1 MHEKFLNVF
10 GGVKADE
17 KVRAAF
23 KDAYVEKL
31 TISKSTKI
39 LHAVVSSES
48 LIPNRYKALM
58 EKAVFDMVNAANE
71 VKIDVKY
78 NVEDKN
84 PRAVFDFIWE
94 DAAKELSK
102 ESPVCGCIFED
113 CEIKQEN
120 NKIIIMTGH
129 NAAFYLYKKGADKY
143 IEQRIKDEFVV
154 DVSIAFKNKK
164 ATEEEI
170 EKYDEAHNTY
180 EKQLIDSIITE
191 KAAVETAKETAKA
204 GEAQANIEK
213 GIILGKD
220 DIKGEIV
227 KIKDTK
233 TEGEKVII
241 EGEIFN
247 LEEREIKGDKYIV
260 SFDIIDGSD
269 STTVKFFTDKKPYEC
284 DGGIK
289 SALKGAYVRV
299 KGEVQFDK
307 YAKELIIMSRNIAKA
322 ERPPIRMDTSNEKR
336 VELHLHTNMST
347 MDAVTSVK
355 DYIKRAAK
363 WGHKAIAVTDHG
375 VVQAFPDAMD
385 AAAANDI
392 KVIYGVE
399 AYLIDD
405 LGEVVIN
412 GKGQDFD
419 DEYVVFDI
427 ETTGLNKEKC
437 KIIEIGA
444 VKIKNRKIIDRYST
458 FIDPGEKLTQEIT
471 ELTNITDKML
481 TGQRKI
487 DVVLPEFL
495 EFVGDAVLVAH
506 NASFDT
512 GFIRIKAD
520 ELGITGVHNTILD
533 TLELSRTL
541 LKDLKKHKL
550 DIVAKRLGVSL
561 EGHHRTVND
570 AEATA
575 EIFLK
580 LVEMLEENDV
590 HNIDDINIY
599 SSRTVNYNKLK
610 SYHTIILV
618 KNLKGLR
625 NLYEL
630 ISMSNLEYFHKQP
643 RIPKSKLIQYREGLI
658 VGSACEAGEL
668 YRALLDMKPKEYIEN
683 LVNFYDYLEIQPL
696 GNNMFMIDSDKVPVV
711 NSVEDIKNFNRKIV
725 SLGEEYNKPVVATCD
740 CHFLEPEDAV
750 FRKILMYAKGFED
763 AERQP
768 PLYFR
773 TTEEMLREFYYL
785 GEEKAKEIVITNT
798 NLIADMIEQIKPV
811 PDGTFP
817 PKIEGAEEQIQQIAM
832 DKAHSIYG
840 DPLPKIVEERL
851 DKELKSIIKNG
862 FSVMYIIAQKLVW
875 KSNEDGYLVGSR
887 GSVGSSFVANMTGI
901 TEVNSLPPHYVCPNC
916 KYSDFESEE
925 VQKVFMQGGSG
936 VDMPDKVCPKCGT
949 MLKKDGH
956 DIPFETFLGFDGDK
970 EPDIDLN
977 FSGEYQQQAHAYTE
991 VLFGKGHVFKAGTI
1005 GTLADKTAYGYVKRY
1020 VDDHNLTLHN
1030 AEMNRLVR
1038 GCTGVKRTTGQH
1050 PGGLM
1055 IVPKDK
1061 DIYEFC
1067 PIQHPADDV
1076 NSTIITTHFDY
1087 HSISG
1092 RILKLDLLGHDDPTF
1107 IRMLYD
1113 ITGVNPQDVPLDDK
1127 ETMSL
1132 FRSPEALGVTAEQI
1146 NCPTGTLGVPEFGT
1160 KFVRKMLIDTKP
1172 ETFSD
1177 LLRISGLS
1185 HGTNVWI
1192 GNAQEL
1198 IENGTITLKETIAT
1212 RDSIMS
1218 YLITKGL
1225 ENKKAFKIMEKVRK
1239 GKGLADE
1246 DIEYMKEHDVPQWYI
1261 DSCQKIKYM
1270 FPKAH
1275 AAAYVM
1281 MAYRIAY
1288 FKINYP
1294 EAYYATYFTVR
1305 AAEDFDYSCM
1315 CKGKEVAKA
1324 ALREIEQKGND
1335 ATAKD
1340 QNKATVLESVIEF
1353 YERGFNFLPI
1363 DLYKSDAKKFK
1374 VTEDGLL
1381 IPPFN
1386 SLQGLGV
1393 TAAQSIVDGRDS
1405 GGEFKTIEE
1414 FKSRTSAG
1422 ASIID
1427 MLKENGVLKGIP
1439 ESDQISLFDF

>member
-10 GGVKADE
+10 GKVNSKDNIKAY
-17 KVRAAF
+17 F
-23 KDAYVEKL
+23 SDAYVEKL
-31 TISKSTKI
+31 SVSKSTKI
-39 LHAVVSSES
+39 LQADVSSKS

-58 EKAVFDMVNAANE
+58 EKDIFDAVSVAQQ
-71 VKIDVKY
+71 VKLNIRYDI
-78 NVEDKN
+78 EDKSPKN
-84 PRAVFDFIWE
+84 VFDFIWN
-94 DAAKELSK
+94 DAVSVLSE
-102 ESPVCGCIFED
+102 ESPVCGCVFDD
-113 CEIKQEN
+113 CEIEEDDG
-120 NKIIIMTGH
+120 KIVIYTGH
-129 NAAFYLYKKGADKY
+129 NSAFYLYKKGVDKY
-143 IEQRIKDEFVV
+143 LTDRIRDEFGVNV
-154 DVSIAFKNKK
+154 PVAFKNKK
-164 ATEEEI
+164 ATEEEQQDYKKKH
-170 EKYDEAHNTY
+170 ENY
-180 EKQLIDSIITE
+180 ERQLIESIMTE
-191 KAAVETAKETAKA
+191 KATAETAKETAKA
-204 GEAQANIEK
+204 EEVKAGIEN
-213 GIILGKD
+213 GIIMGRDPIKD
-220 DIKGEIV
+220 EPI
-227 KIKDTK
+227 KIKNTR
-233 TEGEKVII
+233 TEGEKVVIQ
-241 EGEIFN
+241 GEIFN
-247 LEEREIKGDKYIV
+247 IEEREIKGDRYIV
-260 SFDIIDGSD
+260 SFDITDGSD
-269 STTVKFFTDKKPYEC
+269 STTVKFFTDKSAYDC

-289 SALKGAYVRV
+289 SALKGAYVKV
-299 KGEVQFDK
+299 KGEVQYDK
-307 YAKELIIMSRNIAKA
+307 YAKEIVIMSRNIVKA
-322 ERPPIRMDTSNEKR
+322 DRPPARMDTSEEKR
-336 VELHLHTNMST
+336 VELHLHTTMST
-347 MDAVTSVK
+347 MDAVTGMKEYV
-355 DYIKRAAK
+355 KRAAK

-375 VVQAFPDAMD
+375 VVQAYPEAMD
-385 AAAANDI
+385 AAEANNI

-405 LGEVVIN
+405 LGEVVTN
-412 GKGQDFD
+412 PKGQSFD

-444 VKIKNRKIIDRYST
+444 VKIRNREIVDRYST
-458 FIDPGEKLTQEIT
+458 FIDPGEKLSDEIVD
-471 ELTNITDKML
+471 LTNITDDML
-481 TGQRKI
+481 EGQRPI
-487 DVVLPEFL
+487 ETVLPEFL
-495 EFVGDAVLVAH
+495 DFVGDDVLVAH

-512 GFIRIKAD
+512 GFVRIKD
-520 ELGITGVHNTILD
+520 EELGIEYRKNTILD

-541 LKDLKKHKL
+541 LKELKKHKL
-550 DIVAKRLGVSL
+550 DVVAKHLGVSL
-561 EGHHRTVND
+561 EGHHRAVND

-580 LVEMLEENDV
+580 LVDMLEENGV
-590 HNIDDINIY
+590 KNVDDINIY
-599 SSRTVNYNKLK
+599 SSRTVNYSKLK

-630 ISMSNLEYFHKQP
+630 ISMSHLEFYHKQP
-643 RIPKSKLIQYREGLI
+643 RIPKTRLMQHRDGLI

-668 YRALLDMKPKEYIEN
+668 YRALLDMKPKEQIEN
-683 LVNFYDYLEIQPL
+683 IVGFYDYLEIQPV
-696 GNNMFMIDSDKVPVV
+696 GNNMFMIDSDRVPAV
-711 NSVEDIKNFNRKIV
+711 NSVDDIKNFNRKIV
-725 SLGEEYNKPVVATCD
+725 QLGEEYNKPVVATCD
-740 CHFLEPEDAV
+740 CHFIDPEDSV
-750 FRKILMYAKGFED
+750 YRKILMYAKGFED
-763 AERQP
+763 AENQP

-785 GEEKAKEIVITNT
+785 GEEKAREIVITNT
-798 NLIADMIEQIKPV
+798 NLIADEIENIKPV

-840 DPLPKIVEERL
+840 DPLPPIVEQRL

-875 KSNEDGYLVGSR
+875 KSNDDGYLVGSR

-901 TEVNSLPPHYVCPNC
+901 TEVNALPPHYVCPNC

-925 VQKVFMQGGSG
+925 VHKVFMQGGSG
-936 VDMPDKVCPKCGT
+936 VDMPDKACPKCGT
-949 MLKKDGH
+949 MMKKDGH

-977 FSGEYQQQAHAYTE
+977 FSGEYQQRAHAYTE
-991 VLFGKGHVFKAGTI
+991 ELFGKGHVFKAGTI
-1005 GTLADKTAYGYVKRY
+1005 GTLADKTAFGYVKRY
-1020 VDDHNLTLHN
+1020 VEDHGLNLHR
-1030 AEMNRLVR
+1030 AEMDRLVQ

-1113 ITGVNPQDVPLDDK
+1113 ITGFNPQLVPLDDK
-1127 ETMSL
+1127 QTMSL
-1132 FRSPEALGVTAEQI
+1132 FQSPEALGLKPEQI

-1160 KFVRKMLIDTKP
+1160 RFVRNMLIETKP

-1185 HGTNVWI
+1185 HGTNVWV
-1192 GNAQEL
+1192 GNAREL
-1198 IENGTITLKETIAT
+1198 IADGVITLKETIST

-1261 DSCQKIKYM
+1261 DSCLKIKYM

-1305 AAEDFDYSCM
+1305 AAEDFDYSSM
-1315 CKGKEVAKA
+1315 CRGEEVAKA
-1324 ALREIEQKGND
+1324 ALREIEDKGND
-1335 ATAKD
+1335 ATAKEL
-1340 QNKATVLESVIEF
+1340 NKATVLELVIEF
-1353 YERGFNFLPI
+1353 YERGFKFLPI
-1363 DLYKSDAKKFK
+1363 DIYKSDARKFA
-1374 VTEDGLL
+1374 VSADGL
-1381 IPPFN
+1381 IPPLN
-1386 SLQGLGV
+1386 SLQGLGLNV
-1393 TAAQSIVDGRDS
+1393 AQSIVDGRKD
-1405 GGEFKTIEE
+1405 GEFKTIEE
-1414 FKSRTSAG
+1414 FKSRTAAG
-1422 ASIID
+1422 SSIVEL
-1427 MLKENGVLKGIP
+1427 LKENGVLKGIP
-1439 ESDQISLFDF
+1439 ESDQMSLFDI

>member
-10 GGVKADE
+10 GKVNSKDNIKAY
-17 KVRAAF
+17 F
-23 KDAYVEKL
+23 SDAYVEKL
-31 TISKSTKI
+31 SVSKSTKI
-39 LHAVVSSES
+39 LQADVSSKS

-58 EKAVFDMVNAANE
+58 EKDIFDAVSVAQQ
-71 VKIDVKY
+71 VKLNIRYDI
-78 NVEDKN
+78 EDKSPKN
-84 PRAVFDFIWE
+84 VFDFIWN
-94 DAAKELSK
+94 DAVSVLSE
-102 ESPVCGCIFED
+102 ESPVCGCVFDD
-113 CEIKQEN
+113 CEIEEDDG
-120 NKIIIMTGH
+120 KIVIYTGH
-129 NAAFYLYKKGADKY
+129 NSAFYLYKKGVDKY
-143 IEQRIKDEFVV
+143 LTDRIRDEFGVNV
-154 DVSIAFKNKK
+154 PVAFKNKK
-164 ATEEEI
+164 VTEEEQQDYKKKH
-170 EKYDEAHNTY
+170 ENY
-180 EKQLIDSIITE
+180 ERQLIESIMTE
-191 KAAVETAKETAKA
+191 KATAETAKETAKA
-204 GEAQANIEK
+204 EEVKAGIEN
-213 GIILGKD
+213 GIIMGRDPIKD
-220 DIKGEIV
+220 EPI
-227 KIKDTK
+227 KIKNTR
-233 TEGEKVII
+233 TEGEKVVIQ
-241 EGEIFN
+241 GEIFN
-247 LEEREIKGDKYIV
+247 IEEREIKGDRYIV
-260 SFDIIDGSD
+260 SFDITDGSD
-269 STTVKFFTDKKPYEC
+269 STTVKFFTDKSAYDC

-289 SALKGAYVRV
+289 SALKGAYVKV
-299 KGEVQFDK
+299 KGEVQYDK
-307 YAKELIIMSRNIAKA
+307 YAKEIVIMSRNIVKA
-322 ERPPIRMDTSNEKR
+322 DRPPARMDTSEEKR
-336 VELHLHTNMST
+336 VELHLHTTMST
-347 MDAVTSVK
+347 MDAVTGMKEYV
-355 DYIKRAAK
+355 KRAAK

-375 VVQAFPDAMD
+375 VVQAYPEAMD
-385 AAAANDI
+385 AAEANNI

-405 LGEVVIN
+405 LGEVVTN
-412 GKGQDFD
+412 PKGQSFD

-444 VKIKNRKIIDRYST
+444 VKIRNREIVDRYST
-458 FIDPGEKLTQEIT
+458 FIDPGEKLSDEIVD
-471 ELTNITDKML
+471 LTNITDDML
-481 TGQRKI
+481 EGQRPI
-487 DVVLPEFL
+487 ETVLPEFL
-495 EFVGDAVLVAH
+495 DFVGDDVLVAH

-512 GFIRIKAD
+512 GFVRIKAE
-520 ELGITGVHNTILD
+520 ELGIEYRKNTILD

-541 LKDLKKHKL
+541 LKELKKHKL
-550 DIVAKRLGVSL
+550 DVVAKHLGVSL
-561 EGHHRTVND
+561 EGHHRAVND

-580 LVEMLEENDV
+580 LVDMLEENGV
-590 HNIDDINIY
+590 KNVDDINIY
-599 SSRTVNYNKLK
+599 SSRTVNYSKLK

-630 ISMSNLEYFHKQP
+630 ISMSHLEFYHKQP
-643 RIPKSKLIQYREGLI
+643 RIPKTRLMQHRDGLI

-668 YRALLDMKPKEYIEN
+668 YRALLDMKPKEQIEN
-683 LVNFYDYLEIQPL
+683 IVGFYDYLEIQPV
-696 GNNMFMIDSDKVPVV
+696 GNNMFMIDSDRVPAV

-725 SLGEEYNKPVVATCD
+725 QLGEEYNKPVVATCD
-740 CHFLEPEDAV
+740 CHFIDPEDSV
-750 FRKILMYAKGFED
+750 YRKILMYAKGFED
-763 AERQP
+763 AENQP

-785 GEEKAKEIVITNT
+785 GEEKAREIVITNT
-798 NLIADMIEQIKPV
+798 NLIADEIENIKPV

-840 DPLPKIVEERL
+840 DPLPPIVEQRL

-875 KSNEDGYLVGSR
+875 KSNDDGYLVGSR

-901 TEVNSLPPHYVCPNC
+901 TEVNALPPHYVCPNC

-925 VQKVFMQGGSG
+925 VHKVFMQGGSG
-936 VDMPDKVCPKCGT
+936 VDMPDKACPKCGT
-949 MLKKDGH
+949 MMKKDGH

-977 FSGEYQQQAHAYTE
+977 FSGEYQQRAHAYTE
-991 VLFGKGHVFKAGTI
+991 ELFGKGHVFKAGTI
-1005 GTLADKTAYGYVKRY
+1005 GTLADKTAFGYVKRY
-1020 VDDHNLTLHN
+1020 VEDHGLNLHR
-1030 AEMNRLVR
+1030 AEMDRLVQ

-1113 ITGVNPQDVPLDDK
+1113 ITGFNPQLVPLDDK
-1127 ETMSL
+1127 QTMSL
-1132 FRSPEALGVTAEQI
+1132 FQSPEALGLKPEQI

-1160 KFVRKMLIDTKP
+1160 RFVRNMLIETKP

-1185 HGTNVWI
+1185 HGTNVWV
-1192 GNAQEL
+1192 GNAREL
-1198 IENGTITLKETIAT
+1198 IADGVITLKETIST

-1261 DSCQKIKYM
+1261 DSCLKIKYM

-1305 AAEDFDYSCM
+1305 AAEDFDYSSM
-1315 CKGKEVAKA
+1315 CRGEEVARA
-1324 ALREIEQKGND
+1324 ALREIEDKGND
-1335 ATAKD
+1335 ATAKEL
-1340 QNKATVLESVIEF
+1340 NKATVLELVIEF
-1353 YERGFNFLPI
+1353 YERGFKFLPI
-1363 DLYKSDAKKFK
+1363 DIYKSDARKFA
-1374 VTEDGLL
+1374 VSADGL
-1381 IPPFN
+1381 IPPLN
-1386 SLQGLGV
+1386 SLQGLGLNV
-1393 TAAQSIVDGRDS
+1393 AQSIVDGRKD
-1405 GGEFKTIEE
+1405 GEFKTIEE
-1414 FKSRTSAG
+1414 FKSRTAAG
-1422 ASIID
+1422 SSIVEL
-1427 MLKENGVLKGIP
+1427 LKENGVLKGIP
-1439 ESDQISLFDF
+1439 ESDQMSLFDI

>member
-10 GGVKADE
+10 GKVNSKDNIKAY
-17 KVRAAF
+17 F
-23 KDAYVEKL
+23 SDAYVEKL
-31 TISKSTKI
+31 SVSKSTKI
-39 LHAVVSSES
+39 LQADVSSKS

-58 EKAVFDMVNAANE
+58 EKDIFDAVSVAQQ
-71 VKIDVKY
+71 VKLNIRYDI
-78 NVEDKN
+78 EDKSPKN
-84 PRAVFDFIWE
+84 VFDFIWK
-94 DAAKELSK
+94 DAVSVLSE
-102 ESPVCGCIFED
+102 ESPVCGCVFDD
-113 CEIKQEN
+113 CEIEEDDG
-120 NKIIIMTGH
+120 KIVIYTGH
-129 NAAFYLYKKGADKY
+129 NSAFYLYKKGVDKY
-143 IEQRIKDEFVV
+143 LTDRIRDEFGVNV
-154 DVSIAFKNKK
+154 PVAKKKKK
-164 ATEEEI
+164 ATEEEQQDYKKKH
-170 EKYDEAHNTY
+170 ENY
-180 EKQLIDSIITE
+180 ERQLIESIMTE
-191 KAAVETAKETAKA
+191 KATAETAKETAKA
-204 GEAQANIEK
+204 EEVKAGIEN
-213 GIILGKD
+213 GIIMGRDPIKD
-220 DIKGEIV
+220 EPI
-227 KIKDTK
+227 KIKNTR
-233 TEGEKVII
+233 TEGEKVVIQ
-241 EGEIFN
+241 GEIFN
-247 LEEREIKGDKYIV
+247 IEEREIKGDRYIV
-260 SFDIIDGSD
+260 SFDITDGSD
-269 STTVKFFTDKKPYEC
+269 STTVKFFTDKSAYDC

-289 SALKGAYVRV
+289 SALKGAYVKV
-299 KGEVQFDK
+299 KGEVQYDK
-307 YAKELIIMSRNIAKA
+307 YAKEIVIMSRNIVKA
-322 ERPPIRMDTSNEKR
+322 DRPPARMDTSEEKR
-336 VELHLHTNMST
+336 VELHLHTTMST
-347 MDAVTSVK
+347 MDAVTGMKEYV
-355 DYIKRAAK
+355 KRAAK

-375 VVQAFPDAMD
+375 VVQAYPEAMD
-385 AAAANDI
+385 AAEANNI

-405 LGEVVIN
+405 LGEVVTN
-412 GKGQDFD
+412 PKGQSFD

-444 VKIKNRKIIDRYST
+444 VKIRNREIVDRYST
-458 FIDPGEKLTQEIT
+458 FIDPGEKLSDEIVD
-471 ELTNITDKML
+471 LTNITDDML
-481 TGQRKI
+481 EGQRPI
-487 DVVLPEFL
+487 ETVLPEFL
-495 EFVGDAVLVAH
+495 DFVGDDVLVAH

-512 GFIRIKAD
+512 GFVRIKAE
-520 ELGITGVHNTILD
+520 ELGIEYRKNTILD

-541 LKDLKKHKL
+541 LKELKKHKL
-550 DIVAKRLGVSL
+550 DVVAKHLGVSL
-561 EGHHRTVND
+561 EGHHRAVND

-580 LVEMLEENDV
+580 LVDMLEENGV
-590 HNIDDINIY
+590 KNVDDINIY
-599 SSRTVNYNKLK
+599 SSRTVNYSKLK

-630 ISMSNLEYFHKQP
+630 ISMSHLEFYHKQP
-643 RIPKSKLIQYREGLI
+643 RIPKTRLMQHRDGLI

-668 YRALLDMKPKEYIEN
+668 YRALLDMKPKEQIEN
-683 LVNFYDYLEIQPL
+683 IVGFYDYLEIQPV
-696 GNNMFMIDSDKVPVV
+696 GNNMFMIDSDRVPAV
-711 NSVEDIKNFNRKIV
+711 NSVDDIKNFNRKIV
-725 SLGEEYNKPVVATCD
+725 QLGEEYNKPVVATCD
-740 CHFLEPEDAV
+740 CHFIDPEDSV
-750 FRKILMYAKGFED
+750 YRKILMYAKGFED
-763 AERQP
+763 AENQP

-785 GEEKAKEIVITNT
+785 GEEKAREIVITNT
-798 NLIADMIEQIKPV
+798 NLIADEIENIKPV

-840 DPLPKIVEERL
+840 DPLPPIVEQRL

-875 KSNEDGYLVGSR
+875 KSNDDGYLVGSR

-901 TEVNSLPPHYVCPNC
+901 TEVNALPPHYVCPNC

-925 VQKVFMQGGSG
+925 VHKVFMQGGSG
-936 VDMPDKVCPKCGT
+936 VDMPDKACPKCGT
-949 MLKKDGH
+949 MMKKDGH

-977 FSGEYQQQAHAYTE
+977 FSGEYQQRAHAYTE
-991 VLFGKGHVFKAGTI
+991 ELFGKGHVFKAGTI
-1005 GTLADKTAYGYVKRY
+1005 GTLADKTAFGYVKRY
-1020 VDDHNLTLHN
+1020 VEDHGLNLHR
-1030 AEMNRLVR
+1030 AEMDRLVQ

-1113 ITGVNPQDVPLDDK
+1113 ITGFNPQLVPLDDK
-1127 ETMSL
+1127 QTMSL
-1132 FRSPEALGVTAEQI
+1132 FQSPEALGLKPEQI

-1160 KFVRKMLIDTKP
+1160 RFVRNMLIETKP

-1185 HGTNVWI
+1185 HGTNVWV
-1192 GNAQEL
+1192 GNAREL
-1198 IENGTITLKETIAT
+1198 IADGVITLKETIST

-1261 DSCQKIKYM
+1261 DSCLKIKYM

-1305 AAEDFDYSCM
+1305 AAEDFDYSSM
-1315 CKGKEVAKA
+1315 CRGEEVAKA
-1324 ALREIEQKGND
+1324 ALREIEDKGND
-1335 ATAKD
+1335 ATAKEL
-1340 QNKATVLESVIEF
+1340 NKATVLELVIEF
-1353 YERGFNFLPI
+1353 YERGFKFLPI
-1363 DLYKSDAKKFK
+1363 DIYKSDARKFA
-1374 VTEDGLL
+1374 VSADGL
-1381 IPPFN
+1381 IPPLN
-1386 SLQGLGV
+1386 SLQGLGLNV
-1393 TAAQSIVDGRDS
+1393 AQSIVDGRKD
-1405 GGEFKTIEE
+1405 GEFKTIEE
-1414 FKSRTSAG
+1414 FKSRTAAG
-1422 ASIID
+1422 SSIVEL
-1427 MLKENGVLKGIP
+1427 LKENGVLKGIP
-1439 ESDQISLFDF
+1439 ESDQMSLFDI

>member
-10 GGVKADE
+10 GKVNSKDNIKAY
-17 KVRAAF
+17 F
-23 KDAYVEKL
+23 SDAYVEKL
-31 TISKSTKI
+31 SVSKSTKI
-39 LHAVVSSES
+39 LQADVSSKS

-58 EKAVFDMVNAANE
+58 EKDIFDAVSVAQQ
-71 VKIDVKY
+71 VKLNIRYDI
-78 NVEDKN
+78 EDKSPKN
-84 PRAVFDFIWE
+84 VFDFIWN
-94 DAAKELSK
+94 DAVSVLSE
-102 ESPVCGCIFED
+102 ESPVCGCVFDD
-113 CEIKQEN
+113 CEIEEDDG
-120 NKIIIMTGH
+120 KIVIYTGH
-129 NAAFYLYKKGADKY
+129 NSAFYLYKKGVDKY
-143 IEQRIKDEFVV
+143 LTDRIRDEFGVNV
-154 DVSIAFKNKK
+154 PVAFKNKK
-164 ATEEEI
+164 VTEEEQQDYKKKH
-170 EKYDEAHNTY
+170 ENY
-180 EKQLIDSIITE
+180 ERQLIESIMTE
-191 KAAVETAKETAKA
+191 KATAETAKETAKA
-204 GEAQANIEK
+204 EEVKAGIEN
-213 GIILGKD
+213 GIIMGRDPIKD
-220 DIKGEIV
+220 EPI
-227 KIKDTK
+227 KIKNTR
-233 TEGEKVII
+233 TEGEKVVIQ
-241 EGEIFN
+241 GEIFN
-247 LEEREIKGDKYIV
+247 IEEREIKGDRYIV
-260 SFDIIDGSD
+260 SFDITDGSD
-269 STTVKFFTDKKPYEC
+269 STTVKFFTDRSAYDC

-289 SALKGAYVRV
+289 SALKGAYVKV
-299 KGEVQFDK
+299 KGEVQYDK
-307 YAKELIIMSRNIAKA
+307 YAKEIVIMSRNIVKA
-322 ERPPIRMDTSNEKR
+322 DRPPARMDTSEEKR
-336 VELHLHTNMST
+336 VELHLHTTMST
-347 MDAVTSVK
+347 MDAVTGMKEYV
-355 DYIKRAAK
+355 KRAAK

-375 VVQAFPDAMD
+375 VVQAYPEAMD
-385 AAAANDI
+385 AAEANNI

-405 LGEVVIN
+405 LGEVVTN
-412 GKGQDFD
+412 PKGQSFD

-444 VKIKNRKIIDRYST
+444 VKIRNREIVDRYST
-458 FIDPGEKLTQEIT
+458 FIDPGEKLSDEIVD
-471 ELTNITDKML
+471 LTNITDDML
-481 TGQRKI
+481 EGQRSI
-487 DVVLPEFL
+487 ETVLPEFL
-495 EFVGDAVLVAH
+495 DFVGDDVLVAH

-512 GFIRIKAD
+512 GFVRIKAE
-520 ELGITGVHNTILD
+520 ELGIEYRKNTILD

-541 LKDLKKHKL
+541 LKELKKHKL
-550 DIVAKRLGVSL
+550 DVVAKHLGVSL
-561 EGHHRTVND
+561 EGHHRAVND

-580 LVEMLEENDV
+580 LVDMLEENGV
-590 HNIDDINIY
+590 KNVDDINIY
-599 SSRTVNYNKLK
+599 SSRTVNYSKLK

-630 ISMSNLEYFHKQP
+630 ISMSHLEFYHKQP
-643 RIPKSKLIQYREGLI
+643 RIPKTRLMQHRDGLI

-668 YRALLDMKPKEYIEN
+668 YRALLDMKPKEQIEN
-683 LVNFYDYLEIQPL
+683 IVGFYDYLEIQPV
-696 GNNMFMIDSDKVPVV
+696 GNNMFMIDSDRVPAV
-711 NSVEDIKNFNRKIV
+711 NSVDDIKNFNRKIV
-725 SLGEEYNKPVVATCD
+725 QLGEEYNKPVVATCD
-740 CHFLEPEDAV
+740 CHFIDPEDSV
-750 FRKILMYAKGFED
+750 YRKILMYAKGFED
-763 AERQP
+763 AENQP

-785 GEEKAKEIVITNT
+785 GEEKAREIVITNT
-798 NLIADMIEQIKPV
+798 NLIADEIENIKPV

-840 DPLPKIVEERL
+840 DPLPPIVEQRL

-875 KSNEDGYLVGSR
+875 KSNDDGYLVGSR

-901 TEVNSLPPHYVCPNC
+901 TEVNALPPHYVCPNC

-925 VQKVFMQGGSG
+925 VHKVFMQGGSG
-936 VDMPDKVCPKCGT
+936 VDMPDKACPKCGT
-949 MLKKDGH
+949 MMKKDGH

-977 FSGEYQQQAHAYTE
+977 FSGEYQQRAHAYTE
-991 VLFGKGHVFKAGTI
+991 ELFGKGHVFKAGTI
-1005 GTLADKTAYGYVKRY
+1005 GTLADKTAFGYVKRY
-1020 VDDHNLTLHN
+1020 VEDHGLNLHR
-1030 AEMNRLVR
+1030 AEMDRLVQ

-1113 ITGVNPQDVPLDDK
+1113 ITGFNPQLVPLDDK
-1127 ETMSL
+1127 QTMSL
-1132 FRSPEALGVTAEQI
+1132 FQSPEALGLKPEQI

-1160 KFVRKMLIDTKP
+1160 RFVRNMLIETKP

-1185 HGTNVWI
+1185 HGTNVWV
-1192 GNAQEL
+1192 GNAREL
-1198 IENGTITLKETIAT
+1198 IADGVITLKETIST

-1261 DSCQKIKYM
+1261 DSCLKIKYM

-1305 AAEDFDYSCM
+1305 AAEDFDYSSM
-1315 CKGKEVAKA
+1315 CRGEEVAKA
-1324 ALREIEQKGND
+1324 ALREIEDKGND
-1335 ATAKD
+1335 ATAKEL
-1340 QNKATVLESVIEF
+1340 NKATVLELVIEF
-1353 YERGFNFLPI
+1353 YERGFKFLPI
-1363 DLYKSDAKKFK
+1363 DIYKSDARKFA
-1374 VTEDGLL
+1374 VSADGL
-1381 IPPFN
+1381 IPPLN
-1386 SLQGLGV
+1386 SLQGLGLNV
-1393 TAAQSIVDGRDS
+1393 AQSIVDGRKD
-1405 GGEFKTIEE
+1405 GEFKTIEE
-1414 FKSRTSAG
+1414 FKSRTAAG
-1422 ASIID
+1422 SSIVEL
-1427 MLKENGVLKGIP
+1427 LKENGVLKGIP
-1439 ESDQISLFDF
+1439 ESDQMSLFDI

>member
-10 GGVKADE
+10 GKVNSKDNIKAY
-17 KVRAAF
+17 F
-23 KDAYVEKL
+23 SDAYVEKL
-31 TISKSTKI
+31 SVSKSTKI
-39 LHAVVSSES
+39 LQADVSSKS

-58 EKAVFDMVNAANE
+58 EKDIFDAVSVAQQ
-71 VKIDVKY
+71 VKLNIRYDI
-78 NVEDKN
+78 EDKSPKN
-84 PRAVFDFIWE
+84 VFDFIWN
-94 DAAKELSK
+94 DAVSVLSE
-102 ESPVCGCIFED
+102 ESPVCGCVFDD
-113 CEIKQEN
+113 CEIEEDDG
-120 NKIIIMTGH
+120 KIVIYTGH
-129 NAAFYLYKKGADKY
+129 NSAFYLYKKGVDKY
-143 IEQRIKDEFVV
+143 LTDRIRDEFGVNV
-154 DVSIAFKNKK
+154 PVAFKNKK
-164 ATEEEI
+164 ATEEEQQDYKKKH
-170 EKYDEAHNTY
+170 ENY
-180 EKQLIDSIITE
+180 ERQLIESIMTE
-191 KAAVETAKETAKA
+191 KATAETAKETAKA
-204 GEAQANIEK
+204 EEVKAGIEN
-213 GIILGKD
+213 GIIMGRDPIKD
-220 DIKGEIV
+220 EPI
-227 KIKDTK
+227 KIKNTR
-233 TEGEKVII
+233 TEGEKVVIQ
-241 EGEIFN
+241 GEIFN
-247 LEEREIKGDKYIV
+247 IEEREIKGDRYIV
-260 SFDIIDGSD
+260 SFDITDGSD
-269 STTVKFFTDKKPYEC
+269 STTVKFFTDKSAYDC

-289 SALKGAYVRV
+289 SALKGAYVKV
-299 KGEVQFDK
+299 KGEVQYDK
-307 YAKELIIMSRNIAKA
+307 YAKEIVIMSRNIIKA
-322 ERPPIRMDTSNEKR
+322 DRPPARMDTSEEKR
-336 VELHLHTNMST
+336 VELHLHTTMST
-347 MDAVTSVK
+347 MDAVTGMKEYV
-355 DYIKRAAK
+355 KRAAK

-375 VVQAFPDAMD
+375 VVQAYPEAMD
-385 AAAANDI
+385 AAEANNI

-405 LGEVVIN
+405 LGEVVTN
-412 GKGQDFD
+412 PKGQSFD

-444 VKIKNRKIIDRYST
+444 VKIRNREIVDRYST
-458 FIDPGEKLTQEIT
+458 FIDPGEKLSDEIVD
-471 ELTNITDKML
+471 LTNITDDML
-481 TGQRKI
+481 EGQRPI
-487 DVVLPEFL
+487 ETVLPEFL
-495 EFVGDAVLVAH
+495 DFVGDDVLVAH

-512 GFIRIKAD
+512 GFVRIKAE
-520 ELGITGVHNTILD
+520 ELGIEYRKNTILD

-541 LKDLKKHKL
+541 LKELKKHKL
-550 DIVAKRLGVSL
+550 DVVAKHLGVSL
-561 EGHHRTVND
+561 EGHHRAVND

-580 LVEMLEENDV
+580 LVDMLEENGV
-590 HNIDDINIY
+590 KNVDDINIY
-599 SSRTVNYNKLK
+599 SSRTVNYSKLK

-630 ISMSNLEYFHKQP
+630 ISMSHLEFYHKQP
-643 RIPKSKLIQYREGLI
+643 RIPKTRLMQHRDGLI

-668 YRALLDMKPKEYIEN
+668 YRALLDMKPKEQIEN
-683 LVNFYDYLEIQPL
+683 IVGFYDYLEIQPV
-696 GNNMFMIDSDKVPVV
+696 GNNMFMIDSDRVPAV

-725 SLGEEYNKPVVATCD
+725 QLGEEYNKPVVATCD
-740 CHFLEPEDAV
+740 CHFIDPEDSV
-750 FRKILMYAKGFED
+750 YRKILMYAKGFED
-763 AERQP
+763 AENQP

-785 GEEKAKEIVITNT
+785 GEEKAREIVITNT
-798 NLIADMIEQIKPV
+798 NLIADEIENIKPV

-840 DPLPKIVEERL
+840 DPLPPIVEQRL

-875 KSNEDGYLVGSR
+875 KSNDDGYLVGSR

-901 TEVNSLPPHYVCPNC
+901 TEVNALPPHYVCPNC

-925 VQKVFMQGGSG
+925 VHKVFMQGGSG
-936 VDMPDKVCPKCGT
+936 VDMPDKACPKCGT
-949 MLKKDGH
+949 MMKKDGH

-977 FSGEYQQQAHAYTE
+977 FSGEYQQRAHAYTE
-991 VLFGKGHVFKAGTI
+991 ELFGKGHVFKAGTI
-1005 GTLADKTAYGYVKRY
+1005 GTLADKTAFGYVKRY
-1020 VDDHNLTLHN
+1020 VEDHGLNLHR
-1030 AEMNRLVR
+1030 AEMDRLVQ

-1113 ITGVNPQDVPLDDK
+1113 ITGFNPQLVPLDDK
-1127 ETMSL
+1127 QTMSL
-1132 FRSPEALGVTAEQI
+1132 FQSPEALGLKPEQI

-1160 KFVRKMLIDTKP
+1160 RFVRNMLIETKP

-1185 HGTNVWI
+1185 HGTNVWV
-1192 GNAQEL
+1192 GNAREL
-1198 IENGTITLKETIAT
+1198 IADGVITLKETIST

-1261 DSCQKIKYM
+1261 DSCLKIKYM

-1305 AAEDFDYSCM
+1305 AAEDFDYSSM
-1315 CKGKEVAKA
+1315 CRGEEVAKA
-1324 ALREIEQKGND
+1324 ALREIEDKGND
-1335 ATAKD
+1335 ATAKEL
-1340 QNKATVLESVIEF
+1340 NKATVLELVIEF
-1353 YERGFNFLPI
+1353 YERGFKFLPI
-1363 DLYKSDAKKFK
+1363 DIYKSDARKFA
-1374 VTEDGLL
+1374 VSADGL
-1381 IPPFN
+1381 IPPLN
-1386 SLQGLGV
+1386 SLQGLGLNV
-1393 TAAQSIVDGRDS
+1393 AQSIVDGRKD
-1405 GGEFKTIEE
+1405 GEFKTIEE
-1414 FKSRTSAG
+1414 FKSRTAAG
-1422 ASIID
+1422 SSIVEL
-1427 MLKENGVLKGIP
+1427 LKENGVLKGIP
-1439 ESDQISLFDF
+1439 ESDQMSLFDI

>member
-10 GGVKADE
+10 GKVNSKDNIKAY
-17 KVRAAF
+17 F
-23 KDAYVEKL
+23 SDAYVEKL
-31 TISKSTKI
+31 SVSKSTKI
-39 LHAVVSSES
+39 LQADVSSKS

-58 EKAVFDMVNAANE
+58 EKDIFDAVSVAQQ
-71 VKIDVKY
+71 VKLNIRYDI
-78 NVEDKN
+78 EDKSPKN
-84 PRAVFDFIWE
+84 VFDFIWK
-94 DAAKELSK
+94 DAVSVLSE
-102 ESPVCGCIFED
+102 ESPVCGCVFDD
-113 CEIKQEN
+113 CEIEEDDG
-120 NKIIIMTGH
+120 KIVIYTGH
-129 NAAFYLYKKGADKY
+129 NSAFYLYKKGVDKY
-143 IEQRIKDEFVV
+143 LTDRIRDEFGVNV
-154 DVSIAFKNKK
+154 PVAFKNKK
-164 ATEEEI
+164 ATEEEQQDYKKKH
-170 EKYDEAHNTY
+170 ENY
-180 EKQLIDSIITE
+180 ERQLIESIMTE
-191 KAAVETAKETAKA
+191 KATAETAKETAKA
-204 GEAQANIEK
+204 EEVKAGIEN
-213 GIILGKD
+213 GIIMGRDPIKD
-220 DIKGEIV
+220 EPI
-227 KIKDTK
+227 KIKNTR
-233 TEGEKVII
+233 TEGEKVVIQ
-241 EGEIFN
+241 GEIFN
-247 LEEREIKGDKYIV
+247 IEEREIKGDRYIV
-260 SFDIIDGSD
+260 SFDITDGSD
-269 STTVKFFTDKKPYEC
+269 STTVKFFTDKSAYDC

-289 SALKGAYVRV
+289 SALKGAYVKV
-299 KGEVQFDK
+299 KGEVQYDK
-307 YAKELIIMSRNIAKA
+307 YAKEIVIMSRNIVKA
-322 ERPPIRMDTSNEKR
+322 DRPPARMDTSEEKR
-336 VELHLHTNMST
+336 VELHLHTTMST
-347 MDAVTSVK
+347 MDAVTGMKEYV
-355 DYIKRAAK
+355 KRAAK

-375 VVQAFPDAMD
+375 VVQAYPEAMD
-385 AAAANDI
+385 AAEANNI

-405 LGEVVIN
+405 LGEVVTN
-412 GKGQDFD
+412 PKGQSFD

-444 VKIKNRKIIDRYST
+444 VKIRNREIVDRYST
-458 FIDPGEKLTQEIT
+458 FIDPGEKLSDEIVD
-471 ELTNITDKML
+471 LTNITDDML
-481 TGQRKI
+481 EGQRPI
-487 DVVLPEFL
+487 ETVLPEFL
-495 EFVGDAVLVAH
+495 DFVGDDVLVAH

-512 GFIRIKAD
+512 GFVRIKAE
-520 ELGITGVHNTILD
+520 ELGIEYRKNTILD

-541 LKDLKKHKL
+541 LKELKKHKL
-550 DIVAKRLGVSL
+550 DVVAKHLGVSL
-561 EGHHRTVND
+561 EGHHRAVND

-580 LVEMLEENDV
+580 LVDMLEENGV
-590 HNIDDINIY
+590 KNVDDINIY
-599 SSRTVNYNKLK
+599 SSRTVNYSKLK

-630 ISMSNLEYFHKQP
+630 ISMSHLEFYHKQP
-643 RIPKSKLIQYREGLI
+643 RIPKTRLMQHRDGLI

-668 YRALLDMKPKEYIEN
+668 YRALLDMKPKEQIEN
-683 LVNFYDYLEIQPL
+683 IVGFYDYLEIQPV
-696 GNNMFMIDSDKVPVV
+696 GNNMFMIDSDRVPAV
-711 NSVEDIKNFNRKIV
+711 NSVDDIKNFNRKIV
-725 SLGEEYNKPVVATCD
+725 QLGEEYNKPVVATCD
-740 CHFLEPEDAV
+740 CHFIDPEDSV
-750 FRKILMYAKGFED
+750 YRKILMYAKGFED
-763 AERQP
+763 AENQP

-785 GEEKAKEIVITNT
+785 GEEKAREIVITNT
-798 NLIADMIEQIKPV
+798 NLIADEIENIKPV

-840 DPLPKIVEERL
+840 DPLPPIVEQRL

-875 KSNEDGYLVGSR
+875 KSNDDGYLVGSR

-901 TEVNSLPPHYVCPNC
+901 TEVNALPPHYVCPNC

-925 VQKVFMQGGSG
+925 VHKVFMQGGSG
-936 VDMPDKVCPKCGT
+936 VDMPDKACPKCGT
-949 MLKKDGH
+949 MMKKDGH

-977 FSGEYQQQAHAYTE
+977 FSGEYQQRAHAYTE
-991 VLFGKGHVFKAGTI
+991 ELFGKGHVFKAGTI
-1005 GTLADKTAYGYVKRY
+1005 GTLADKTAFGYVKRY
-1020 VDDHNLTLHN
+1020 VEDHGLNLHR
-1030 AEMNRLVR
+1030 AEMDRLVQ

-1113 ITGVNPQDVPLDDK
+1113 ITGFNPQLVPLDDK
-1127 ETMSL
+1127 QTMSL
-1132 FRSPEALGVTAEQI
+1132 FQSPEALGLKPEQI

-1160 KFVRKMLIDTKP
+1160 RFVRNMLIETKP

-1185 HGTNVWI
+1185 HGTNVWV
-1192 GNAQEL
+1192 GNAREL
-1198 IENGTITLKETIAT
+1198 IADGVITLKETIST

-1261 DSCQKIKYM
+1261 DSCLKIKYM

-1305 AAEDFDYSCM
+1305 AAEDFDYSSM
-1315 CKGKEVAKA
+1315 CRGEEVAKA
-1324 ALREIEQKGND
+1324 ALREIEDKGND
-1335 ATAKD
+1335 ATAKEL
-1340 QNKATVLESVIEF
+1340 NKATVLELVIEF
-1353 YERGFNFLPI
+1353 YERGFKFLPI
-1363 DLYKSDAKKFK
+1363 DLYKSDARKFA
-1374 VTEDGLL
+1374 VSADGL
-1381 IPPFN
+1381 IPPLN
-1386 SLQGLGV
+1386 SLQGLGLNV
-1393 TAAQSIVDGRDS
+1393 AQSIVDGRKD
-1405 GGEFKTIEE
+1405 GEFKTIEE
-1414 FKSRTSAG
+1414 FKSRTAAG
-1422 ASIID
+1422 SSIVEL
-1427 MLKENGVLKGIP
+1427 LKENGVLKGIP
-1439 ESDQISLFDF
+1439 ESDQMSLFDI

>member
-10 GGVKADE
+10 GKVNSKDNIKAY
-17 KVRAAF
+17 F
-23 KDAYVEKL
+23 SDAYVEKL
-31 TISKSTKI
+31 SVSKSTKI
-39 LHAVVSSES
+39 LQADVSSKS

-58 EKAVFDMVNAANE
+58 EKDIFDAVSVAQQ
-71 VKIDVKY
+71 VKLNIRYDI
-78 NVEDKN
+78 EDKSPKN
-84 PRAVFDFIWE
+84 VFDFIWK
-94 DAAKELSK
+94 DAVSVLSE
-102 ESPVCGCIFED
+102 ESPVCGCVFDD
-113 CEIKQEN
+113 CEIEEDDG
-120 NKIIIMTGH
+120 KIVIYTGH
-129 NAAFYLYKKGADKY
+129 NSAFYLYKKGVDKY
-143 IEQRIKDEFVV
+143 LTDRIRDEFGVNV
-154 DVSIAFKNKK
+154 PVAFKNKK
-164 ATEEEI
+164 VTEEEQQDYKKKH
-170 EKYDEAHNTY
+170 ENY
-180 EKQLIDSIITE
+180 ERQLIESIMTE
-191 KAAVETAKETAKA
+191 KATAETAKETAKA
-204 GEAQANIEK
+204 EEVKAGIEN
-213 GIILGKD
+213 GIIMGRDPIKD
-220 DIKGEIV
+220 EPI
-227 KIKDTK
+227 KIKNTR
-233 TEGEKVII
+233 TEGEKVVIQ
-241 EGEIFN
+241 GEIFN
-247 LEEREIKGDKYIV
+247 IEEREIKGDRYIV
-260 SFDIIDGSD
+260 SFDITDGSD
-269 STTVKFFTDKKPYEC
+269 STTVKFFTDRSAYDC

-289 SALKGAYVRV
+289 SALKGAYVKV
-299 KGEVQFDK
+299 KGEVQYDK
-307 YAKELIIMSRNIAKA
+307 YAKEIVIMSRNIVKA
-322 ERPPIRMDTSNEKR
+322 DRPPARMDTSEEKR
-336 VELHLHTNMST
+336 VELHLHTTMST
-347 MDAVTSVK
+347 MDAVTGMKEYV
-355 DYIKRAAK
+355 KRAAK

-375 VVQAFPDAMD
+375 VVQAYPEAMD
-385 AAAANDI
+385 AAEANNI

-405 LGEVVIN
+405 LGEVVTN
-412 GKGQDFD
+412 PKGQSFD

-444 VKIKNRKIIDRYST
+444 VKIRNREIVDRYST
-458 FIDPGEKLTQEIT
+458 FIDPGEKLSDEIVD
-471 ELTNITDKML
+471 LTNITDDML
-481 TGQRKI
+481 EGQRPI
-487 DVVLPEFL
+487 ETVLPEFL
-495 EFVGDAVLVAH
+495 AFVGDDVLVAH

-512 GFIRIKAD
+512 GFVRIKAE
-520 ELGITGVHNTILD
+520 ELGIEYRKNTILD

-541 LKDLKKHKL
+541 LKELKKHKL
-550 DIVAKRLGVSL
+550 DVVAKHLGVSL
-561 EGHHRTVND
+561 EGHHRAVND

-580 LVEMLEENDV
+580 LVDMLEENGV
-590 HNIDDINIY
+590 KNVDDINIY
-599 SSRTVNYNKLK
+599 SSRTVNYSKLK

-630 ISMSNLEYFHKQP
+630 ISMSHLEFYHKQP
-643 RIPKSKLIQYREGLI
+643 RIPKTRLMQHRDGLI

-668 YRALLDMKPKEYIEN
+668 YRALLDMKPKEQIEN
-683 LVNFYDYLEIQPL
+683 IVGFYDYLEIQPV
-696 GNNMFMIDSDKVPVV
+696 GNNMFMIDSDRVPAV
-711 NSVEDIKNFNRKIV
+711 NSVDDIKNFNRKIV
-725 SLGEEYNKPVVATCD
+725 QLGEEYNKPVVATCD
-740 CHFLEPEDAV
+740 CHFIDPEDSV
-750 FRKILMYAKGFED
+750 YRKILMYAKGFED
-763 AERQP
+763 AENQP

-785 GEEKAKEIVITNT
+785 GEEKAREIVITNT
-798 NLIADMIEQIKPV
+798 NLIADEIENIKPV

-840 DPLPKIVEERL
+840 DPLPPIVEQRL

-875 KSNEDGYLVGSR
+875 KSNDDGYLVGSR

-901 TEVNSLPPHYVCPNC
+901 TEVNALPPHYVCPNC

-925 VQKVFMQGGSG
+925 VHKVFMQGGSG
-936 VDMPDKVCPKCGT
+936 VDMPDKACPKCGT
-949 MLKKDGH
+949 MMKKDGH

-977 FSGEYQQQAHAYTE
+977 FSGEYQQRAHAYTE
-991 VLFGKGHVFKAGTI
+991 ELFGKGHVFKAGTI
-1005 GTLADKTAYGYVKRY
+1005 GTLADKTAFGYVKRY
-1020 VDDHNLTLHN
+1020 VEDHGLNLHR
-1030 AEMNRLVR
+1030 AEMDRLVQ

-1113 ITGVNPQDVPLDDK
+1113 ITGFNPQLVPLDDK
-1127 ETMSL
+1127 QTMSL
-1132 FRSPEALGVTAEQI
+1132 FQSPEALGLKPEQI

-1160 KFVRKMLIDTKP
+1160 RFVRNMLIETKP

-1185 HGTNVWI
+1185 HGTNVWV
-1192 GNAQEL
+1192 GNAREL
-1198 IENGTITLKETIAT
+1198 IADGVITLKETIST

-1261 DSCQKIKYM
+1261 DSCLKIKYM

-1305 AAEDFDYSCM
+1305 AAEDFDYSSM
-1315 CKGKEVAKA
+1315 CRGEEVAKA
-1324 ALREIEQKGND
+1324 ALREIEDKGND
-1335 ATAKD
+1335 ATAKEL
-1340 QNKATVLESVIEF
+1340 NKATVLELVIEF
-1353 YERGFNFLPI
+1353 YERGFKFLPI
-1363 DLYKSDAKKFK
+1363 DIYKSDARKFA
-1374 VTEDGLL
+1374 VSADGL
-1381 IPPFN
+1381 IPPLN
-1386 SLQGLGV
+1386 SLQGLGLNV
-1393 TAAQSIVDGRDS
+1393 AQSIVDGRKD
-1405 GGEFKTIEE
+1405 GEFKTIEE
-1414 FKSRTSAG
+1414 FKSRTAAG
-1422 ASIID
+1422 SSIVEL
-1427 MLKENGVLKGIP
+1427 LKENGVLKGIP
-1439 ESDQISLFDF
+1439 ESDQMSLFDI

>member
-10 GGVKADE
+10 GKVNSKDNIKAY
-17 KVRAAF
+17 F
-23 KDAYVEKL
+23 SDAYVEKL
-31 TISKSTKI
+31 SVSKSTKI
-39 LHAVVSSES
+39 LQADVSSKS

-58 EKAVFDMVNAANE
+58 EKDIFDAVSVAQQ
-71 VKIDVKY
+71 VKLNIRYDI
-78 NVEDKN
+78 EDKSPKN
-84 PRAVFDFIWE
+84 VFDFIWN
-94 DAAKELSK
+94 DAVSVLSE
-102 ESPVCGCIFED
+102 ESPVCGCVFDD
-113 CEIKQEN
+113 CEIEEDDG
-120 NKIIIMTGH
+120 KIVIYTGH
-129 NAAFYLYKKGADKY
+129 NSAFYLYKKGVDKY
-143 IEQRIKDEFVV
+143 LTDRIRDEFGVNV
-154 DVSIAFKNKK
+154 PVAFKNKK
-164 ATEEEI
+164 ATEEEQQDYKKKH
-170 EKYDEAHNTY
+170 ENY
-180 EKQLIDSIITE
+180 ERQLIESIMTE
-191 KAAVETAKETAKA
+191 KATAETAKETAKA
-204 GEAQANIEK
+204 EEVKAGIEN
-213 GIILGKD
+213 GIIMGRDPIKD
-220 DIKGEIV
+220 EPI
-227 KIKDTK
+227 KIKNTR
-233 TEGEKVII
+233 TEGEKVVIQ
-241 EGEIFN
+241 GEIFN
-247 LEEREIKGDKYIV
+247 IEEREIKGDRYIV
-260 SFDIIDGSD
+260 SFDITDGSD
-269 STTVKFFTDKKPYEC
+269 STTVKFFTDRNAYDC

-289 SALKGAYVRV
+289 SALKGAYVKV
-299 KGEVQFDK
+299 KGEVQYDK
-307 YAKELIIMSRNIAKA
+307 YAKEIVIMSRNIVKA
-322 ERPPIRMDTSNEKR
+322 DRPPARMDTSEEKR
-336 VELHLHTNMST
+336 VELHLHTTMST
-347 MDAVTSVK
+347 MDAVTGMKEYV
-355 DYIKRAAK
+355 KRAAK

-375 VVQAFPDAMD
+375 VVQAYPEAMD
-385 AAAANDI
+385 AAEANNI

-405 LGEVVIN
+405 LGEVVTN
-412 GKGQDFD
+412 PKGQSFD

-444 VKIKNRKIIDRYST
+444 VKIRNREIVDRYST
-458 FIDPGEKLTQEIT
+458 FIDPGEKLSDEIVD
-471 ELTNITDKML
+471 LTNITDDML
-481 TGQRKI
+481 EGQRPI
-487 DVVLPEFL
+487 ETVLPEFL
-495 EFVGDAVLVAH
+495 DFVGDDVLVAH

-512 GFIRIKAD
+512 GFVRIKAE
-520 ELGITGVHNTILD
+520 ELGIEYRKNTILD

-541 LKDLKKHKL
+541 LKELKKHKL
-550 DIVAKRLGVSL
+550 DVVAKHLGVSL
-561 EGHHRTVND
+561 EGHHRAVND

-580 LVEMLEENDV
+580 LVDMLEENGV
-590 HNIDDINIY
+590 KNVDDINIY
-599 SSRTVNYNKLK
+599 SSRTVNYSKLK

-630 ISMSNLEYFHKQP
+630 ISMSHLEFYHKQP
-643 RIPKSKLIQYREGLI
+643 RIPKTRLMQHRDGLI

-668 YRALLDMKPKEYIEN
+668 YRALLDMKPKEQIEN
-683 LVNFYDYLEIQPL
+683 IVGFYDYLEIQPV
-696 GNNMFMIDSDKVPVV
+696 GNNMFMIDSDRVPAV
-711 NSVEDIKNFNRKIV
+711 NSVDDIKNFNRKIV
-725 SLGEEYNKPVVATCD
+725 QLGEEYNKPVVATCD
-740 CHFLEPEDAV
+740 CHFIDPEDSV
-750 FRKILMYAKGFED
+750 YRKILMYAKGFED
-763 AERQP
+763 AENQP

-785 GEEKAKEIVITNT
+785 GEEKAREIVITNT
-798 NLIADMIEQIKPV
+798 NLIADEIENIKPV

-840 DPLPKIVEERL
+840 DPLPPIVEQRL

-875 KSNEDGYLVGSR
+875 KSNDDGYLVGSR

-901 TEVNSLPPHYVCPNC
+901 TEVNALPPHYVCPNC

-925 VQKVFMQGGSG
+925 VHKVFMQGGSG
-936 VDMPDKVCPKCGT
+936 VDMPDKACPKCGT
-949 MLKKDGH
+949 MMKKDGH

-977 FSGEYQQQAHAYTE
+977 FSGEYQQRAHAYTE
-991 VLFGKGHVFKAGTI
+991 ELFGKGHVFKAGTI
-1005 GTLADKTAYGYVKRY
+1005 GTLADKTAFGYVKRY
-1020 VDDHNLTLHN
+1020 VEDHGLNLHR
-1030 AEMNRLVR
+1030 AEMDRLVQ

-1113 ITGVNPQDVPLDDK
+1113 ITGFNPQLVPLDDK
-1127 ETMSL
+1127 QTMSL
-1132 FRSPEALGVTAEQI
+1132 FQSPEALGLKPEQI

-1160 KFVRKMLIDTKP
+1160 RFVRNMLIETKP

-1185 HGTNVWI
+1185 HGTNVWV
-1192 GNAQEL
+1192 GNAREL
-1198 IENGTITLKETIAT
+1198 IADGVITLKETIST

-1261 DSCQKIKYM
+1261 DSCLKIKYM

-1305 AAEDFDYSCM
+1305 AAEDFDYSSM
-1315 CKGKEVAKA
+1315 CRGEEVAKA
-1324 ALREIEQKGND
+1324 ALREIEDKGND
-1335 ATAKD
+1335 ATAKEL
-1340 QNKATVLESVIEF
+1340 NKATVLELVIEF
-1353 YERGFNFLPI
+1353 YERGFKFLPI
-1363 DLYKSDAKKFK
+1363 DIYKSDARKFA
-1374 VTEDGLL
+1374 VSADGL
-1381 IPPFN
+1381 IPPLN
-1386 SLQGLGV
+1386 SLQGLGLNV
-1393 TAAQSIVDGRDS
+1393 AQSIVDGRKD
-1405 GGEFKTIEE
+1405 GEFKTIEE
-1414 FKSRTSAG
+1414 FKSRTAAG
-1422 ASIID
+1422 SSIVEL
-1427 MLKENGVLKGIP
+1427 LKENGVLKGIP
-1439 ESDQISLFDF
+1439 ESDQMSLFDI

>member
-1 MHEKFLNVF
+1 MHEKFFNIFGKVNVDDK
-10 GGVKADE
+10 VKS
-17 KVRAAF
+17 AF
-23 KDAYVEKL
+23 KEAIVEKL
-31 TISKSTKI
+31 TVSKSTKI
-39 LHAVVSSES
+39 LQAEVSSKS

-58 EKAVFDMVNAANE
+58 EKAVFDTVGAASE
-71 VKIDVKY
+71 VKLRIKY
-78 NVEDKN
+78 DIEDKS
-84 PRAVFDFIWE
+84 PMSVFNFIWKDTAKTISE
-94 DAAKELSK
+94 D
-102 ESPVCGCIFED
+102 SPVCGCVFED
-113 CEIKQEN
+113 CEIKEDN
-120 NKIIIMTGH
+120 GKITIMTGH

-143 IEQRIKDEFVV
+143 IQERIRDEFGM
-154 DVSIAFKNKK
+154 DISIRFKNKK
-164 ATEEEI
+164 STEEEI
-170 EKYDEAHNTY
+170 KNYELKQQSY
-180 EKQLIDSIITE
+180 EKQLINAIISE
-191 KAAVETAKETAKA
+191 QVMVETAKETAKA
-204 GEAQANIEK
+204 EITHANIEK
-213 GIILGKD
+213 GIIIGKD
-220 DIKGEIV
+220 DISGDV
-227 KIKDTK
+227 TKIRDTK
-233 TEGEKVII
+233 VEGEKVII
-241 EGEIFN
+241 EGDIFN

-260 SFDIIDGSD
+260 SFDITDGTD
-269 STTVKFFTDKKPYEC
+269 STTVKFFTDRKPYDC

-299 KGEVQFDK
+299 KGDVQLDK
-307 YAKELIIMSRNIAKA
+307 YAGEIVIMSRNIVKA
-322 ERPPIRMDTSNEKR
+322 ERPPIRMDTSEEKR
-336 VELHLHTNMST
+336 VELHLHTTMSS
-347 MDAVTSVK
+347 MDAVTSMKEYV
-355 DYIKRAAK
+355 KRAAK

-375 VVQAFPDAMD
+375 VVQAYPEAMD
-385 AAAANDI
+385 AAEANKI

-405 LGEVVIN
+405 LGEVVTN
-412 GKGQDFD
+412 SRGQDFD
-419 DEYVVFDI
+419 GEFVVFDI
-427 ETTGLNKEKC
+427 ETTGLNKGKD
-437 KIIEIGA
+437 KITEIGA
-444 VKIKNRKIIDRYST
+444 VKIKNRQIVDRYST
-458 FIDPGEKLTQEIT
+458 FIDPEEKLSDEIVK
-471 ELTNITDKML
+471 LTNITDEML
-481 TGQRKI
+481 AGQRKI
-487 DVVLPEFL
+487 DEVLPEFL
-495 EFVGDAVLVAH
+495 NFVGDAVLVAH

-512 GFIRIKAD
+512 GFIRIKAE
-520 ELGITGVHNTILD
+520 ELGMNSMHNTILD

-550 DIVAKRLGVSL
+550 DVVAKRLGVSL
-561 EGHHRTVND
+561 EGHHRAVND

-575 EIFLK
+575 EIFIK
-580 LVEMLEENDV
+580 LLEMLEENNV
-590 HNIDDINIY
+590 TNLDDINIY
-599 SSRTVNYNKLK
+599 SSRTVTYNKLK
-610 SYHTIILV
+610 SYHAIILV
-618 KNLKGLR
+618 KNLVGLR

-630 ISMSNLEYFHKQP
+630 VSMAHLEYYHKQP
-643 RIPKSKLIQYREGLI
+643 RIPKSKLMQYREGLI
-658 VGSACEAGEL
+658 LGSACEAGEL
-668 YRALLDMKPKEYIEN
+668 YRALLDMKPKEYIDN
-683 LVNFYDYLEIQPL
+683 IVNFYDYLEIQPL
-696 GNNMFMIDSDKVPVV
+696 GNNMFMIDSDRVPAVS
-711 NSVEDIKNFNRKIV
+711 SVEDIKNFNRKIV
-725 SLGEEYNKPVVATCD
+725 SLGEEHNKMVIATGD
-740 CHFLEPEDAV
+740 CHFIDPEDSV
-750 FRKILMYAKGFED
+750 YRKILMYAKGFDD
-763 AERQP
+763 AEKQP

-785 GEEKAKEIVITNT
+785 GEEKAKEVVITNT
-798 NLIADMIEQIKPV
+798 NAIADMIENIKPV

-840 DPLPKIVEERL
+840 DPLPPIVEQRL

-875 KSNEDGYLVGSR
+875 KSNDDGYLVGSR

-901 TEVNSLPPHYVCPNC
+901 TEVNALPPHYVCPNC

-925 VQKVFMQGGSG
+925 VVKVFMQGGSG
-936 VDMPDKVCPKCGT
+936 VDMPDKACPKCGT
-949 MLKKDGH
+949 MMKKDGH

-991 VLFGKGHVFKAGTI
+991 ELFGTGHVFKAGTI
-1005 GTLADKTAYGYVKRY
+1005 GTLADKTAYGYVKKY
-1020 VDDHNLTLHN
+1020 VEEHNLKLHN

-1076 NSTIITTHFDY
+1076 GSTIITTHFDY

-1113 ITGVNPQDVPLDDK
+1113 ITGVNPQLVPLDDK

-1132 FRSPEALGVTAEQI
+1132 FQSPKALGVTAEQI
-1146 NCPTGTLGVPEFGT
+1146 NCPTGTLGIPEFGT
-1160 KFVRKMLIDTKP
+1160 KFVRNMLIDTKP

-1185 HGTNVWI
+1185 HGTNVWV
-1192 GNAQEL
+1192 GNAKEL
-1198 IENGTITLKETIAT
+1198 IENGTITLKETIST

-1261 DSCQKIKYM
+1261 DSCLKIKYM

-1305 AAEDFDYSCM
+1305 ASDDFDYSSM
-1315 CKGKEVAKA
+1315 CKGEEVAKI
-1324 ALREIEQKGND
+1324 ALKEINDKGNE
-1335 ATAKD
+1335 ATTKEL
-1340 QNKATVLESVIEF
+1340 NKATVLELVIEF

-1363 DLYKSDAKKFK
+1363 DLYKSDARKFV
-1374 VTEDGLL
+1374 VTDEGL

-1386 SLQGLGV
+1386 SLQGLGITV
-1393 TAAQSIVDGRDS
+1393 AQSIAEGRKD
-1405 GGEFKTIEE
+1405 GEFRTIEE
-1414 FKSRTSAG
+1414 FKSRTGAG

-1427 MLKENGVLKGIP
+1427 LLKENGVLKGIP

>member
-10 GGVKADE
+10 GKVNSKDNIKAY
-17 KVRAAF
+17 F
-23 KDAYVEKL
+23 SDAYVEKL
-31 TISKSTKI
+31 SVSKSTKI
-39 LHAVVSSES
+39 LQADVSSKS

-58 EKAVFDMVNAANE
+58 EKDIFDAVSVAQQ
-71 VKIDVKY
+71 VKLNIRYDI
-78 NVEDKN
+78 EDKSPKN
-84 PRAVFDFIWE
+84 VFDFIWN
-94 DAAKELSK
+94 DAVSVLSE
-102 ESPVCGCIFED
+102 ESPVCGCVFDD
-113 CEIKQEN
+113 CEIEEDDG
-120 NKIIIMTGH
+120 KIVIYTGH
-129 NAAFYLYKKGADKY
+129 NSAFYLYKKGVDKY
-143 IEQRIKDEFVV
+143 LTDRIRDEFGVNV
-154 DVSIAFKNKK
+154 PVAFKNKK
-164 ATEEEI
+164 ATEEEQQDYKKKH
-170 EKYDEAHNTY
+170 ENY
-180 EKQLIDSIITE
+180 ERQLIESIMTE
-191 KAAVETAKETAKA
+191 KATAETAKETAKA
-204 GEAQANIEK
+204 EEVKAGIEN
-213 GIILGKD
+213 GIIMGRDPIKD
-220 DIKGEIV
+220 EPI
-227 KIKDTK
+227 KIKNTR
-233 TEGEKVII
+233 TEGEKVVIQ
-241 EGEIFN
+241 GEIFN
-247 LEEREIKGDKYIV
+247 IEEREIKGDRYIV
-260 SFDIIDGSD
+260 SFDITDGSD
-269 STTVKFFTDKKPYEC
+269 STTVKFFTDKSAYDC

-289 SALKGAYVRV
+289 SALKGAYVKV
-299 KGEVQFDK
+299 KGEVQYDK
-307 YAKELIIMSRNIAKA
+307 YAKEIVIMSRNIVKA
-322 ERPPIRMDTSNEKR
+322 DRPPARMDTSEEKR
-336 VELHLHTNMST
+336 VELHLHTTMST
-347 MDAVTSVK
+347 MDAVTGMKEYV
-355 DYIKRAAK
+355 KRAAK

-375 VVQAFPDAMD
+375 VVQAYPEAMD
-385 AAAANDI
+385 AAEANNI

-405 LGEVVIN
+405 LGEVVTN
-412 GKGQDFD
+412 PKGQSFD

-444 VKIKNRKIIDRYST
+444 VKIRNREIVDRYST
-458 FIDPGEKLTQEIT
+458 FIDPGEKLSDEIVD
-471 ELTNITDKML
+471 LTNITDDML
-481 TGQRKI
+481 EGQRPI
-487 DVVLPEFL
+487 ETVLPEFL
-495 EFVGDAVLVAH
+495 DFVGDDVLVAH

-512 GFIRIKAD
+512 GFVRIKAE
-520 ELGITGVHNTILD
+520 ELGIEYRKNTILD

-541 LKDLKKHKL
+541 LKELKKHKL
-550 DIVAKRLGVSL
+550 DVVAKHLGVSL
-561 EGHHRTVND
+561 EGHHRAVND

-580 LVEMLEENDV
+580 LVDMLEENGV
-590 HNIDDINIY
+590 KNVDDINIY
-599 SSRTVNYNKLK
+599 SSRTVNYSKLK

-630 ISMSNLEYFHKQP
+630 ISMSHLEFYHKQP
-643 RIPKSKLIQYREGLI
+643 RIPKTRLMQHRDGLI

-668 YRALLDMKPKEYIEN
+668 YRALLDMKPKEQIEN
-683 LVNFYDYLEIQPL
+683 IVGFYDYLEIQPV
-696 GNNMFMIDSDKVPVV
+696 GNNMFMIDSDRVPAV
-711 NSVEDIKNFNRKIV
+711 NSVDDIKNFNRKIV
-725 SLGEEYNKPVVATCD
+725 QLGEEYNKPVVATCD
-740 CHFLEPEDAV
+740 CHFIDPEDSV
-750 FRKILMYAKGFED
+750 YRKILMYAKGFED
-763 AERQP
+763 AENQP

-785 GEEKAKEIVITNT
+785 GEEKAREIVITNT
-798 NLIADMIEQIKPV
+798 NLIADEIENIKPV

-840 DPLPKIVEERL
+840 DPLPPIVEQRL

-875 KSNEDGYLVGSR
+875 KSNDDGYLVGSR

-901 TEVNSLPPHYVCPNC
+901 TEVNALPPHYVCPNC

-925 VQKVFMQGGSG
+925 VHKVFMQGGSG
-936 VDMPDKVCPKCGT
+936 VDMPDKACPKCGT
-949 MLKKDGH
+949 MMKKDGH

-977 FSGEYQQQAHAYTE
+977 FSGEYQQRAHAYTE
-991 VLFGKGHVFKAGTI
+991 ELFGKGHVFKAGTI
-1005 GTLADKTAYGYVKRY
+1005 GTLADKTAFGYVKRY
-1020 VDDHNLTLHN
+1020 VEDHGLNLHR
-1030 AEMNRLVR
+1030 AEMDRLVQ

-1113 ITGVNPQDVPLDDK
+1113 ITGFNPQLVPLDDK
-1127 ETMSL
+1127 QTMSL
-1132 FRSPEALGVTAEQI
+1132 FQSPEALGLKPEQI

-1160 KFVRKMLIDTKP
+1160 RFVRNMLIETKP

-1185 HGTNVWI
+1185 HGTNVWV
-1192 GNAQEL
+1192 GNAREL
-1198 IENGTITLKETIAT
+1198 IADGVITLKETIST

-1261 DSCQKIKYM
+1261 DSCLKIKYM

-1305 AAEDFDYSCM
+1305 AAEDFDYSSM
-1315 CKGKEVAKA
+1315 CRGEEVAKA
-1324 ALREIEQKGND
+1324 ALREIEDKGND
-1335 ATAKD
+1335 ATAKEL
-1340 QNKATVLESVIEF
+1340 NKATVLELVIEF
-1353 YERGFNFLPI
+1353 YERGFKFLPI
-1363 DLYKSDAKKFK
+1363 DIYKSDARKFA
-1374 VTEDGLL
+1374 VSADGL
-1381 IPPFN
+1381 IPPLN
-1386 SLQGLGV
+1386 SLQGLGLNV
-1393 TAAQSIVDGRDS
+1393 AQSIVDGRKD
-1405 GGEFKTIEE
+1405 GEFKTIEE
-1414 FKSRTSAG
+1414 FKSRTAAG
-1422 ASIID
+1422 SSIVEL
-1427 MLKENGVLKGIP
+1427 LKENGVLKGIP
-1439 ESDQISLFDF
+1439 ESDQMSLFDI

>member
-10 GGVKADE
+10 GKVNSKDNIKAY
-17 KVRAAF
+17 F
-23 KDAYVEKL
+23 SDAYVEKL
-31 TISKSTKI
+31 SVSKSTKI
-39 LHAVVSSES
+39 LQADVSSKS

-58 EKAVFDMVNAANE
+58 EKDIFDAVSVAQQ
-71 VKIDVKY
+71 VKLNIRYDI
-78 NVEDKN
+78 EDKSPKN
-84 PRAVFDFIWE
+84 VFDFIWN
-94 DAAKELSK
+94 DAVSVLSE
-102 ESPVCGCIFED
+102 ESPVCGCVFDD
-113 CEIKQEN
+113 CEIEEDDG
-120 NKIIIMTGH
+120 KIIIYTGH
-129 NAAFYLYKKGADKY
+129 NSAFYLYKKGVDKY
-143 IEQRIKDEFVV
+143 LTDRIRDEFGVNV
-154 DVSIAFKNKK
+154 PVAFKNKK
-164 ATEEEI
+164 VTEEEQQDYKKKH
-170 EKYDEAHNTY
+170 ENY
-180 EKQLIDSIITE
+180 ERQLIESIMTE
-191 KAAVETAKETAKA
+191 KATAETAKETAKA
-204 GEAQANIEK
+204 EEVKAGIEN
-213 GIILGKD
+213 GIIMGRDPIKD
-220 DIKGEIV
+220 EPI
-227 KIKDTK
+227 KIKNTR
-233 TEGEKVII
+233 TEGEKVVIQ
-241 EGEIFN
+241 GEIFN
-247 LEEREIKGDKYIV
+247 IEEREIKGDRYIV
-260 SFDIIDGSD
+260 SFDITDGSD
-269 STTVKFFTDKKPYEC
+269 STTVKFFTDKSAYDC

-289 SALKGAYVRV
+289 SALKGAYVKV
-299 KGEVQFDK
+299 KGEVQYDK
-307 YAKELIIMSRNIAKA
+307 YAKEIVIMSRNIVKA
-322 ERPPIRMDTSNEKR
+322 DRPPARMDTSEEKR
-336 VELHLHTNMST
+336 VELHLHTTMST
-347 MDAVTSVK
+347 MDAVTGMKEYV
-355 DYIKRAAK
+355 KRAAK

-375 VVQAFPDAMD
+375 VVQAYPEAMD
-385 AAAANDI
+385 AAEANNI

-405 LGEVVIN
+405 LGEVVTN
-412 GKGQDFD
+412 PKGQSFD

-444 VKIKNRKIIDRYST
+444 VKIRNREIVDRYST
-458 FIDPGEKLTQEIT
+458 FIDPGEKLSDEIVD
-471 ELTNITDKML
+471 LTNITDDML
-481 TGQRKI
+481 EGQRPI
-487 DVVLPEFL
+487 ETVLPEFL
-495 EFVGDAVLVAH
+495 DFVGDDVLVAH

-512 GFIRIKAD
+512 GFVRIKAE
-520 ELGITGVHNTILD
+520 ELGIEYRKNTILD

-541 LKDLKKHKL
+541 LKELKKHKL
-550 DIVAKRLGVSL
+550 DVVAKHLGVSL
-561 EGHHRTVND
+561 EGHHRAVND

-580 LVEMLEENDV
+580 LVDMLEENGV
-590 HNIDDINIY
+590 KNVDDINIY
-599 SSRTVNYNKLK
+599 SSRTVNYSKLK

-630 ISMSNLEYFHKQP
+630 ISMSHLEFYHKQP
-643 RIPKSKLIQYREGLI
+643 RIPKTRLMQHRDGLI

-668 YRALLDMKPKEYIEN
+668 YRALLDMKPKEQIEN
-683 LVNFYDYLEIQPL
+683 IVGFYDYLEIQPV
-696 GNNMFMIDSDKVPVV
+696 GNNMFMIDSDRVPAV
-711 NSVEDIKNFNRKIV
+711 NSVDDIKNFNRKIV
-725 SLGEEYNKPVVATCD
+725 QLGEEYNKPVVATCD
-740 CHFLEPEDAV
+740 CHFIDPEDSV
-750 FRKILMYAKGFED
+750 YRKILMYAKGFED
-763 AERQP
+763 AENQP

-785 GEEKAKEIVITNT
+785 GEEKAREIVITNT
-798 NLIADMIEQIKPV
+798 NLIADEIENIKPV

-840 DPLPKIVEERL
+840 DPLPPIVEQRL

-875 KSNEDGYLVGSR
+875 KSNDDGYLVGSR

-901 TEVNSLPPHYVCPNC
+901 TEVNALPPHYVCPNC

-925 VQKVFMQGGSG
+925 VHKVFMQGGSG
-936 VDMPDKVCPKCGT
+936 VDMPDKACPKCGT
-949 MLKKDGH
+949 MMKKDGH

-977 FSGEYQQQAHAYTE
+977 FSGEYQQRAHAYTE
-991 VLFGKGHVFKAGTI
+991 ELFGKGHVFKAGTI
-1005 GTLADKTAYGYVKRY
+1005 GTLADKTAFGYVKRY
-1020 VDDHNLTLHN
+1020 VEDHGLNLHR
-1030 AEMNRLVR
+1030 AEMDRLVQ

-1113 ITGVNPQDVPLDDK
+1113 ITGFNPQLVPLDDK
-1127 ETMSL
+1127 QTMSL
-1132 FRSPEALGVTAEQI
+1132 FQSPEALGLKPEQI

-1160 KFVRKMLIDTKP
+1160 RFVRNMLIETKP

-1185 HGTNVWI
+1185 HGTNVWV
-1192 GNAQEL
+1192 GNAREL
-1198 IENGTITLKETIAT
+1198 IADGVITLKETIST

-1261 DSCQKIKYM
+1261 DSCLKIKYM

-1305 AAEDFDYSCM
+1305 AAEDFDYSSM
-1315 CKGKEVAKA
+1315 CRGEEVAKA
-1324 ALREIEQKGND
+1324 ALREIEDKGND
-1335 ATAKD
+1335 ATAKEL
-1340 QNKATVLESVIEF
+1340 NKATVLELVIEF
-1353 YERGFNFLPI
+1353 YERGFKFLPI
-1363 DLYKSDAKKFK
+1363 DIYKSDARKFA
-1374 VTEDGLL
+1374 VSADGL
-1381 IPPFN
+1381 IPPLN
-1386 SLQGLGV
+1386 SLQGLGLNV
-1393 TAAQSIVDGRDS
+1393 AQSIVDGRKD
-1405 GGEFKTIEE
+1405 GEFKTIEE
-1414 FKSRTSAG
+1414 FKSRTAAG
-1422 ASIID
+1422 SSIVEL
-1427 MLKENGVLKGIP
+1427 LKENGVLKGIP
-1439 ESDQISLFDF
+1439 ESDQMSLFDI

>member
-10 GGVKADE
+10 G
-17 KVRAAF
+17 KVNAENTVREAF
-23 KDAYVEKL
+23 SEAFVEKL
-31 TISKSTKI
+31 TISKSTK
-39 LHAVVSSES
+39 LLQAEVLSKS
-48 LIPNRYKALM
+48 LISTKYKALM
-58 EKAVFDMVNAANE
+58 EKAIFDTINAANE
-71 VKIDVKY
+71 VKIRIKY
-78 NVEDKN
+78 DIEDKS
-84 PRAVFDFIWE
+84 PRTAFDFIWK
-94 DAAKELSK
+94 DAACQLSN
-102 ESPVCGCIFED
+102 ESPVCSCIFDD
-113 CEIKQEN
+113 CEIKEEKG
-120 NKIIIMTGH
+120 KILILTGH

-143 IEQRIKDEFVV
+143 IEERIKDETGVN
-154 DVSIAFKNKK
+154 VSIMFKNKK
-164 ATEEEI
+164 LTEEELK
-170 EKYDEAHNTY
+170 EYDEKHQSY
-180 EKQLIDSIITE
+180 EKQLVNAIISE
-191 KAAVETAKETAKA
+191 QVMVETAKETAKA
-204 GEAQANIEK
+204 DETQANIVK
-213 GIILGKD
+213 GIIIGKE
-220 DIKGEIV
+220 DIRGEIT
-227 KIKDTK
+227 KIRDTK
-233 TEGEKVII
+233 IEGEKVII
-241 EGEIFN
+241 EGDIFN
-247 LEEREIKGDKYIV
+247 LEEREIKGDRYIV
-260 SFDIIDGSD
+260 SFDITDGSD
-269 STTVKFFTDKKPYEC
+269 STTVKFFTDKKPYDC

-307 YAKELIIMSRNIAKA
+307 YAKEIIIMSRGIVKA
-322 ERPPIRMDTSNEKR
+322 DRPPARTDKSEEKR
-336 VELHLHTNMST
+336 VELHLHTTMSA
-347 MDAVTSVK
+347 MDAVTGVK
-355 DYIKRAAK
+355 EYIKRAAK
-363 WGHKAIAVTDHG
+363 WGHKAIAITDHG
-375 VVQAFPDAMD
+375 VVQAYPDAMD
-385 AAAANDI
+385 AAEANKI

-412 GKGQDFD
+412 SHGQSYD

-427 ETTGLNKEKC
+427 ETTGLNKEKG
-437 KIIEIGA
+437 KITEIGA
-444 VKIKNRKIIDRYST
+444 VKIKDRQIIDRYST
-458 FIDPGEKLTQEIT
+458 FIDPEEKLSEEIIN
-471 ELTNITDKML
+471 LTNITDDML
-481 TGQRKI
+481 AGQRKI
-487 DVVLPEFL
+487 GEVLPEFL
-495 EFVGDAVLVAH
+495 DFVGDAVLVAH

-512 GFIRIKAD
+512 GFVRIKAD
-520 ELGITGVHNTILD
+520 ELGIKNRHNTILD

-561 EGHHRTVND
+561 EGHHRAVND

-580 LVEMLEENDV
+580 LVDMLEEYGVNNLDG
-590 HNIDDINIY
+590 INIY
-599 SSRTVNYNKLK
+599 SSRTVNYSKLK

-618 KNLKGLR
+618 KNLTGLR

-630 ISMSNLEYFHKQP
+630 ISMSHLEFYHKQP
-643 RIPKSKLIQYREGLI
+643 RIPKSKLMQYREGLI
-658 VGSACEAGEL
+658 IGSACEAGEL
-668 YRALLDMKPKEYIEN
+668 YRALLDMRPKEYIDN
-683 LVNFYDYLEIQPL
+683 IVNFYDYLEIQPL
-696 GNNMFMIDSDKVPVV
+696 GNNMFMVDSDRVPAV

-725 SLGEEYNKPVVATCD
+725 QLGEEHNKLVVATCD
-740 CHFLEPEDAV
+740 CHFIDPDDSV
-750 FRKILMYAKGFED
+750 YRKILMYAKGFED
-763 AERQP
+763 AEKQP

-785 GEEKAKEIVITNT
+785 GEEKAKEVVITNT
-798 NLIADMIEQIKPV
+798 NLISDMIEQIKPV

-840 DPLPKIVEERL
+840 DPLPPIVEERL

-875 KSNEDGYLVGSR
+875 KSNDDGYLVGSR

-901 TEVNSLPPHYVCPNC
+901 TEVNALPPHYVCPNC

-925 VQKVFMQGGSG
+925 VRKVFMQGGSG

-949 MLKKDGH
+949 MMKKDGH

-977 FSGEYQQQAHAYTE
+977 FSGEYQQQAHTYTE

-1005 GTLADKTAYGYVKRY
+1005 GTLADKTAFGYVKRY

-1030 AEMNRLVR
+1030 AEMNRLVN

-1076 NSTIITTHFDY
+1076 DSTIITTHFDY

-1113 ITGVNPQDVPLDDK
+1113 ITGFNPQLVPLDDK

-1132 FRSPEALGVTAEQI
+1132 FQSPAALGLTPEQI

-1160 KFVRKMLIDTKP
+1160 RFVRNMLIETKP

-1185 HGTNVWI
+1185 HGTNVWV
-1192 GNAQEL
+1192 GNAREL
-1198 IENGTITLKETIAT
+1198 IADGTITLKETIST

-1239 GKGLADE
+1239 GKGLAEE
-1246 DIEYMKEHDVPQWYI
+1246 DIEYMKEHNVPQWYI
-1261 DSCQKIKYM
+1261 DSCLKIKYM

-1305 AAEDFDYSCM
+1305 ASDDFDYTSM
-1315 CKGKEVAKA
+1315 CKGEDVAKA
-1324 ALREIEQKGND
+1324 ALKEINDKGND
-1335 ATAKD
+1335 ATTKEL
-1340 QNKATVLESVIEF
+1340 NKATVLEIVIEF

-1363 DLYKSDAKKFK
+1363 DLYKSDARKFI
-1374 VTEDGLL
+1374 VTPEGL

-1386 SLQGLGV
+1386 SLQGLGLSV
-1393 TAAQSIVDGRDS
+1393 AQSIVDGRDE
-1405 GGEFKTIEE
+1405 GEFRTIDE
-1414 FKSRTSAG
+1414 FKNRTSAG
-1422 ASIID
+1422 ASIVEL
-1427 MLKENGVLKGIP
+1427 LKENGVLRGIP
-1439 ESDQISLFDF
+1439 ESDQMSLFDL

>member
-10 GGVKADE
+10 GKVNSKDNIKAY
-17 KVRAAF
+17 F
-23 KDAYVEKL
+23 SDAYVEKL
-31 TISKSTKI
+31 SVSKSTKI
-39 LHAVVSSES
+39 LQADVSSKS

-58 EKAVFDMVNAANE
+58 EKDIFDAVSVAQQ
-71 VKIDVKY
+71 VKLNIRYDI
-78 NVEDKN
+78 EDKSPKN
-84 PRAVFDFIWE
+84 VFDFIWN
-94 DAAKELSK
+94 DAVSVLSE
-102 ESPVCGCIFED
+102 ESPVCGCVFDD
-113 CEIKQEN
+113 CEIEEDDG
-120 NKIIIMTGH
+120 KIVIYTGH
-129 NAAFYLYKKGADKY
+129 NSAFYLYKKGVDKY
-143 IEQRIKDEFVV
+143 LTDRIRDEFGVNV
-154 DVSIAFKNKK
+154 PVAFKNKK
-164 ATEEEI
+164 VTEEEQQDYKKKH
-170 EKYDEAHNTY
+170 ENY
-180 EKQLIDSIITE
+180 ERQLIESIMTE
-191 KAAVETAKETAKA
+191 KATAETAKETAKA
-204 GEAQANIEK
+204 EEVKAGIEN
-213 GIILGKD
+213 GIIMGRDPIKD
-220 DIKGEIV
+220 EPI
-227 KIKDTK
+227 KIKNTR
-233 TEGEKVII
+233 TEGEKVVIQ
-241 EGEIFN
+241 GEIFN
-247 LEEREIKGDKYIV
+247 IEEREIKGDRYIV
-260 SFDIIDGSD
+260 SFDITDGSD
-269 STTVKFFTDKKPYEC
+269 STTVKFFTDKSAYDC

-289 SALKGAYVRV
+289 SALRGAYVKV
-299 KGEVQFDK
+299 KGEVQYDK
-307 YAKELIIMSRNIAKA
+307 YAKEIVIMSRNIVKA
-322 ERPPIRMDTSNEKR
+322 DRPPARMDTSEEKR
-336 VELHLHTNMST
+336 VELHLHTTMST
-347 MDAVTSVK
+347 MDAVTGMKEYV
-355 DYIKRAAK
+355 KRAAK

-375 VVQAFPDAMD
+375 VVQAYPEAMD
-385 AAAANDI
+385 AAEANNI

-405 LGEVVIN
+405 LGEVVTN
-412 GKGQDFD
+412 PKGQSFD

-444 VKIKNRKIIDRYST
+444 VKIRNREIVDRYST
-458 FIDPGEKLTQEIT
+458 FIDPGEKLSDEIVD
-471 ELTNITDKML
+471 LTNITDDML
-481 TGQRKI
+481 EGQRPI
-487 DVVLPEFL
+487 ETVLPEFL
-495 EFVGDAVLVAH
+495 DFVGDDVLVAH

-512 GFIRIKAD
+512 GFVRIKAE
-520 ELGITGVHNTILD
+520 ELGIEYRKNTILD

-541 LKDLKKHKL
+541 LKELKKHKL
-550 DIVAKRLGVSL
+550 DVVAKHLGVSL
-561 EGHHRTVND
+561 EGHHRAVND

-580 LVEMLEENDV
+580 LVDMLEENGV
-590 HNIDDINIY
+590 KNVDDINIY
-599 SSRTVNYNKLK
+599 SSRTVNYSKLK

-630 ISMSNLEYFHKQP
+630 ISMSHLEFYHKQP
-643 RIPKSKLIQYREGLI
+643 RIPKTRLMQHRDGLI

-668 YRALLDMKPKEYIEN
+668 YRALLDMKPKEQIEN
-683 LVNFYDYLEIQPL
+683 IVGFYDYLEIQPV
-696 GNNMFMIDSDKVPVV
+696 GNNMFMIDSDRVPAV
-711 NSVEDIKNFNRKIV
+711 NSVDDIKNFNRKIV
-725 SLGEEYNKPVVATCD
+725 QLGEEYNKPVVATCD
-740 CHFLEPEDAV
+740 CHFIDPEDSV
-750 FRKILMYAKGFED
+750 YRKILMYAKGFED
-763 AERQP
+763 AENQP

-785 GEEKAKEIVITNT
+785 GEEKAREIVITNT
-798 NLIADMIEQIKPV
+798 NLIADEIENIKPV

-840 DPLPKIVEERL
+840 DPLPPIVEQRL

-875 KSNEDGYLVGSR
+875 KSNDDGYLVGSR

-901 TEVNSLPPHYVCPNC
+901 TEVNALPPHYVCPNC

-925 VQKVFMQGGSG
+925 VHKVFMQGGSG
-936 VDMPDKVCPKCGT
+936 VDMPDKACPKCGT
-949 MLKKDGH
+949 MMKKDGH

-977 FSGEYQQQAHAYTE
+977 FSGEYQQRAHAYTE
-991 VLFGKGHVFKAGTI
+991 ELFGKGHVFKAGTI
-1005 GTLADKTAYGYVKRY
+1005 GTLADKTAFGYVKRY
-1020 VDDHNLTLHN
+1020 VEDHGLNLHR
-1030 AEMNRLVR
+1030 AEMDRLVQ

-1113 ITGVNPQDVPLDDK
+1113 ITGFNPQLVPLDDK
-1127 ETMSL
+1127 QTMSL
-1132 FRSPEALGVTAEQI
+1132 FQSPEALGLKPEQI

-1160 KFVRKMLIDTKP
+1160 RFVRNMLIETKP

-1185 HGTNVWI
+1185 HGTNVWV
-1192 GNAQEL
+1192 GNAREL
-1198 IENGTITLKETIAT
+1198 IADGVITLKETIST

-1261 DSCQKIKYM
+1261 DSCLKIKYM

-1305 AAEDFDYSCM
+1305 AAEDFDYSSM
-1315 CKGKEVAKA
+1315 CRGEEVAKA
-1324 ALREIEQKGND
+1324 ALREIEDKGND
-1335 ATAKD
+1335 ATAKEL
-1340 QNKATVLESVIEF
+1340 NKATVLELVIEF
-1353 YERGFNFLPI
+1353 YERGFKFLPI
-1363 DLYKSDAKKFK
+1363 DLYKSDARKFA
-1374 VTEDGLL
+1374 VSADGL
-1381 IPPFN
+1381 IPPLN
-1386 SLQGLGV
+1386 SLQGLGLNV
-1393 TAAQSIVDGRDS
+1393 AQSIVDGRKD
-1405 GGEFKTIEE
+1405 GEFKTIEE
-1414 FKSRTSAG
+1414 FKSRTAAG
-1422 ASIID
+1422 SSIVEL
-1427 MLKENGVLKGIP
+1427 LKENGVLKGIP
-1439 ESDQISLFDF
+1439 ESDQMSLFDI

>member
-10 GGVKADE
+10 GKVNSKDNIKAY
-17 KVRAAF
+17 F
-23 KDAYVEKL
+23 SDAYVEKL
-31 TISKSTKI
+31 SVSKSTKI
-39 LHAVVSSES
+39 LQADVSSKS

-58 EKAVFDMVNAANE
+58 EKDIFDAVSVAQQ
-71 VKIDVKY
+71 VKLNIRYDI
-78 NVEDKN
+78 EDKS
-84 PRAVFDFIWE
+84 PRNVFDFIWK
-94 DAAKELSK
+94 DAVSVLSE
-102 ESPVCGCIFED
+102 ESPVCGCVFDD
-113 CEIKQEN
+113 CEIEEDDG
-120 NKIIIMTGH
+120 KIVIYTGH
-129 NAAFYLYKKGADKY
+129 NSAFYLYKKGVDKY
-143 IEQRIKDEFVV
+143 LTDRIRDEFGVNV
-154 DVSIAFKNKK
+154 PVAFKNKK
-164 ATEEEI
+164 VTEEEQQDYKKKH
-170 EKYDEAHNTY
+170 ENY
-180 EKQLIDSIITE
+180 ERQLIESIMTE
-191 KAAVETAKETAKA
+191 KATAETAKETAKA
-204 GEAQANIEK
+204 EEVKAGIEN
-213 GIILGKD
+213 GIIMGRDPIKD
-220 DIKGEIV
+220 EPI
-227 KIKDTK
+227 KIKNTR
-233 TEGEKVII
+233 TEGEKVVIQ
-241 EGEIFN
+241 GEIFN
-247 LEEREIKGDKYIV
+247 IEEREIKGDRYIV
-260 SFDIIDGSD
+260 SFDITDGSD
-269 STTVKFFTDKKPYEC
+269 STTVKFFTDKSAYDC

-289 SALKGAYVRV
+289 SALKGAYVKV
-299 KGEVQFDK
+299 KGEVQYDK
-307 YAKELIIMSRNIAKA
+307 YAKEIVIMSRNIVKA
-322 ERPPIRMDTSNEKR
+322 DRPPARMDTSEEKR
-336 VELHLHTNMST
+336 VELHLHTTMST
-347 MDAVTSVK
+347 MDAVTGMKEYV
-355 DYIKRAAK
+355 KRAAK

-375 VVQAFPDAMD
+375 VVQAYPEAMD
-385 AAAANDI
+385 AAEANNI

-405 LGEVVIN
+405 LGEVVTN
-412 GKGQDFD
+412 PKGQSFD

-444 VKIKNRKIIDRYST
+444 VKIRNREIVDRYST
-458 FIDPGEKLTQEIT
+458 FIDPGEKLSDEIVD
-471 ELTNITDKML
+471 LTNITDDML
-481 TGQRKI
+481 EGQRPI
-487 DVVLPEFL
+487 ETVLPEFL
-495 EFVGDAVLVAH
+495 DFVGDDVLVAH

-512 GFIRIKAD
+512 GFVRIKA
-520 ELGITGVHNTILD
+520 EKLGIEYRKNTILD

-541 LKDLKKHKL
+541 LKELKKHKL
-550 DIVAKRLGVSL
+550 DVVAKHLGVSL
-561 EGHHRTVND
+561 EGHHRAVND

-580 LVEMLEENDV
+580 LVDMLEENGV
-590 HNIDDINIY
+590 KNVDDINIY
-599 SSRTVNYNKLK
+599 SSRTVNYSKLK

-630 ISMSNLEYFHKQP
+630 ISMSHLEFYHKQP
-643 RIPKSKLIQYREGLI
+643 RIPKTRLMQHRDGLI

-668 YRALLDMKPKEYIEN
+668 YRALLDMKPKEQIEN
-683 LVNFYDYLEIQPL
+683 IVGFYDYLEIQPV
-696 GNNMFMIDSDKVPVV
+696 GNNMFMIDSDRVPAV

-725 SLGEEYNKPVVATCD
+725 QLGEEYNKPVVATCD
-740 CHFLEPEDAV
+740 CHFIDPEDSV
-750 FRKILMYAKGFED
+750 YRKILMYAKGFED
-763 AERQP
+763 AENQP

-785 GEEKAKEIVITNT
+785 GEEKAREIVITNT
-798 NLIADMIEQIKPV
+798 NLIADEIENIKPV

-840 DPLPKIVEERL
+840 DPLPPIVEQRL

-875 KSNEDGYLVGSR
+875 KSNDDGYLVGSR

-901 TEVNSLPPHYVCPNC
+901 TEVNALPPHYVCPNC

-925 VQKVFMQGGSG
+925 VHKVFMQGGSG
-936 VDMPDKVCPKCGT
+936 VDMPDKACPKCGT
-949 MLKKDGH
+949 MMKKDGH

-977 FSGEYQQQAHAYTE
+977 FSGEYQQRAHAYTE
-991 VLFGKGHVFKAGTI
+991 ELFGKGHVFKAGTI
-1005 GTLADKTAYGYVKRY
+1005 GTLADKTAFGYVKRY
-1020 VDDHNLTLHN
+1020 VEDHGLNLHR
-1030 AEMNRLVR
+1030 AEMDRLVQ

-1113 ITGVNPQDVPLDDK
+1113 ITGFNPQLVPLDDK
-1127 ETMSL
+1127 QTMSL
-1132 FRSPEALGVTAEQI
+1132 FQSPEALGLKPEQI

-1160 KFVRKMLIDTKP
+1160 RFVRNMLIETKP

-1185 HGTNVWI
+1185 HGTNVWV
-1192 GNAQEL
+1192 GNAREL
-1198 IENGTITLKETIAT
+1198 IADGVITLKETIST

-1261 DSCQKIKYM
+1261 DSCLKIKYM

-1305 AAEDFDYSCM
+1305 AAEDFDYSSM
-1315 CKGKEVAKA
+1315 CRGEEVAKA
-1324 ALREIEQKGND
+1324 ALREIEDKGND
-1335 ATAKD
+1335 ATAKEL
-1340 QNKATVLESVIEF
+1340 NKATVLELVIEF
-1353 YERGFNFLPI
+1353 YERGFKFLPI
-1363 DLYKSDAKKFK
+1363 DIYKSDARKFA
-1374 VTEDGLL
+1374 VSADGL
-1381 IPPFN
+1381 IPPLN
-1386 SLQGLGV
+1386 SLQGLGLNV
-1393 TAAQSIVDGRDS
+1393 AQSIVDGRKD
-1405 GGEFKTIEE
+1405 GEFKTIEE
-1414 FKSRTSAG
+1414 FKSRTAAG
-1422 ASIID
+1422 SSIVEL
-1427 MLKENGVLKGIP
+1427 LKENGVLKGIP
-1439 ESDQISLFDF
+1439 ESDQMSLFDI

>member
-10 GGVKADE
+10 G
-17 KVRAAF
+17 KVNAENTVREAF
-23 KDAYVEKL
+23 SEAFVVKL
-31 TISKSTKI
+31 TISKSTK
-39 LHAVVSSES
+39 LLQAEVLSKS
-48 LIPNRYKALM
+48 LIPTKYKALM
-58 EKAVFDMVNAANE
+58 EKAIFDTINAANE
-71 VKIDVKY
+71 VKIRIKY
-78 NVEDKN
+78 DIEDKS
-84 PRAVFDFIWE
+84 PRTAFDFIWK
-94 DAAKELSK
+94 DAACQLSN
-102 ESPVCGCIFED
+102 ESPVCSCIFDD
-113 CEIKQEN
+113 CEIKEEKG
-120 NKIIIMTGH
+120 KILILTGH

-143 IEQRIKDEFVV
+143 IEERIKDETGVN
-154 DVSIAFKNKK
+154 VSIMFKNKK
-164 ATEEEI
+164 LTEEELK
-170 EKYDEAHNTY
+170 EYDEKHQSY
-180 EKQLIDSIITE
+180 EKQLVNAIISE
-191 KAAVETAKETAKA
+191 QVMVETAKETAKA
-204 GEAQANIEK
+204 DETQANIVK
-213 GIILGKD
+213 GIIIGKE
-220 DIKGEIV
+220 DIRGEIT
-227 KIKDTK
+227 KIRDTK
-233 TEGEKVII
+233 IEGEKVII
-241 EGEIFN
+241 EGDIFN
-247 LEEREIKGDKYIV
+247 LEEREIKGDRYIV
-260 SFDIIDGSD
+260 SFDITDGSD
-269 STTVKFFTDKKPYEC
+269 STTVKFFTDKKPYDC

-307 YAKELIIMSRNIAKA
+307 YAKEIIIMSRSIVKA
-322 ERPPIRMDTSNEKR
+322 DRPPARTDKSDEKR
-336 VELHLHTNMST
+336 VELHLHTTMSA
-347 MDAVTSVK
+347 MDAVTGVK
-355 DYIKRAAK
+355 EYIKRAAK
-363 WGHKAIAVTDHG
+363 WGHRAIAITDHG
-375 VVQAFPDAMD
+375 VVQAYPDAMD
-385 AAAANDI
+385 AAEANKI

-412 GKGQDFD
+412 SHGQSYD

-427 ETTGLNKEKC
+427 ETTGLNKEKG
-437 KIIEIGA
+437 KITEIGA
-444 VKIKNRKIIDRYST
+444 VKIKDRQIIDRYST
-458 FIDPGEKLTQEIT
+458 FIDPEEKLSEEIIN
-471 ELTNITDKML
+471 LTNITDDML
-481 TGQRKI
+481 AGQRKI
-487 DVVLPEFL
+487 GEVLPEFL
-495 EFVGDAVLVAH
+495 DFVGDAVLVAH

-512 GFIRIKAD
+512 GFVRIKAD
-520 ELGITGVHNTILD
+520 ELGIKNRHNTILD

-550 DIVAKRLGVSL
+550 DVVAKRLGVSL
-561 EGHHRTVND
+561 EGHHRAVND

-580 LVEMLEENDV
+580 LVDMLEEYGVNNLDG
-590 HNIDDINIY
+590 INIY
-599 SSRTVNYNKLK
+599 SSRTVNYSKLK

-618 KNLKGLR
+618 KNLTGLR

-630 ISMSNLEYFHKQP
+630 ISMSHLEFYHKQP
-643 RIPKSKLIQYREGLI
+643 RIPKSKLMQYREGLI
-658 VGSACEAGEL
+658 IGSACEAGEL
-668 YRALLDMKPKEYIEN
+668 YRALLDMRPKEYIDN
-683 LVNFYDYLEIQPL
+683 IVNFYDYLEIQPL
-696 GNNMFMIDSDKVPVV
+696 GNNMFMVDSDRVPAV

-725 SLGEEYNKPVVATCD
+725 QLGEEHNKLVVATCD
-740 CHFLEPEDAV
+740 CHFIDPDDSV
-750 FRKILMYAKGFED
+750 YRKILMYAKGFED
-763 AERQP
+763 AEKQP

-785 GEEKAKEIVITNT
+785 GEEKAKEVVITNT
-798 NLIADMIEQIKPV
+798 NLISDMIEQIKPV

-840 DPLPKIVEERL
+840 DPLPPIVEERL

-862 FSVMYIIAQKLVW
+862 FAVMYIIAQKLVW
-875 KSNEDGYLVGSR
+875 KSNDDGYLVGSR

-901 TEVNSLPPHYVCPNC
+901 TEVNALPPHYVCPNC

-925 VQKVFMQGGSG
+925 VKKVFMQGGSG

-949 MLKKDGH
+949 MMKKDGH

-977 FSGEYQQQAHAYTE
+977 FSGEYQQQAHTYTE

-1005 GTLADKTAYGYVKRY
+1005 GTLADKTAFGYVKRY

-1030 AEMNRLVR
+1030 AEMNRLVN

-1076 NSTIITTHFDY
+1076 DSTIITTHFDY

-1113 ITGVNPQDVPLDDK
+1113 ITGFNPQLVPLDDK

-1132 FRSPEALGVTAEQI
+1132 FQSPAALGLTPEQI

-1160 KFVRKMLIDTKP
+1160 RFVRNMLIETKP

-1185 HGTNVWI
+1185 HGTNVWV
-1192 GNAQEL
+1192 GNAREL
-1198 IENGTITLKETIAT
+1198 IADGTITLKETIST

-1239 GKGLADE
+1239 GKGLAEE
-1246 DIEYMKEHDVPQWYI
+1246 DIEYMKEHNVPQWYI
-1261 DSCQKIKYM
+1261 DSCLKIKYM

-1305 AAEDFDYSCM
+1305 ASDDFDYTSM
-1315 CKGKEVAKA
+1315 CKGEDVAKA
-1324 ALREIEQKGND
+1324 ALKEINDKGND
-1335 ATAKD
+1335 ATTKEL
-1340 QNKATVLESVIEF
+1340 NKATVLEIVIEF

-1363 DLYKSDAKKFK
+1363 DLYKSDARKFI
-1374 VTEDGLL
+1374 VTPEGL

-1386 SLQGLGV
+1386 SLQGLGLSV
-1393 TAAQSIVDGRDS
+1393 AQSIVDGRDE
-1405 GGEFKTIEE
+1405 GEFRTIDE
-1414 FKSRTSAG
+1414 FKNRTSAG
-1422 ASIID
+1422 ASIVEL
-1427 MLKENGVLKGIP
+1427 LKENGVLRGIP
-1439 ESDQISLFDF
+1439 ESDQMSLFDL

>member
-10 GGVKADE
+10 GKVNSKDNIKAY
-17 KVRAAF
+17 F
-23 KDAYVEKL
+23 SDAYVEKL
-31 TISKSTKI
+31 SVSKSTKI
-39 LHAVVSSES
+39 LQADVSSKS

-58 EKAVFDMVNAANE
+58 EKDIFDAVSVAQQ
-71 VKIDVKY
+71 VKLNIRYDI
-78 NVEDKN
+78 EDKS
-84 PRAVFDFIWE
+84 PRNVFDFIWN
-94 DAAKELSK
+94 DAVSVLSE
-102 ESPVCGCIFED
+102 ESPVCGCVFDD
-113 CEIKQEN
+113 CEIEEDDG
-120 NKIIIMTGH
+120 KIVIYTGH
-129 NAAFYLYKKGADKY
+129 NSAFYLYKKGVDKY
-143 IEQRIKDEFVV
+143 LTDRIRDEFGVNVPVV
-154 DVSIAFKNKK
+154 FKNKK
-164 ATEEEI
+164 VTEEEQQDYKKKH
-170 EKYDEAHNTY
+170 ENY
-180 EKQLIDSIITE
+180 ERQLIESIMTE
-191 KAAVETAKETAKA
+191 KATAETAKETAKA
-204 GEAQANIEK
+204 EEVKAGIEN
-213 GIILGKD
+213 GIIMGRDPIKD
-220 DIKGEIV
+220 EPI
-227 KIKDTK
+227 KIKNTR
-233 TEGEKVII
+233 TEGEKVVIQ
-241 EGEIFN
+241 GEIFN
-247 LEEREIKGDKYIV
+247 IEEREIKGDRYIV
-260 SFDIIDGSD
+260 SFDITDGSD
-269 STTVKFFTDKKPYEC
+269 STTVKFFTDRNAYDC

-289 SALKGAYVRV
+289 SALKGAYVKV
-299 KGEVQFDK
+299 KGEVQYDK
-307 YAKELIIMSRNIAKA
+307 YAKEIVIMSRNIVKA
-322 ERPPIRMDTSNEKR
+322 DRPPARMDTSEEKR
-336 VELHLHTNMST
+336 VELHLHTTMST
-347 MDAVTSVK
+347 MDAVTGMKEYV
-355 DYIKRAAK
+355 KRAAK

-375 VVQAFPDAMD
+375 VVQAYPEAMD
-385 AAAANDI
+385 AAEANNI

-405 LGEVVIN
+405 LGEVVTN
-412 GKGQDFD
+412 PKGQSFD

-444 VKIKNRKIIDRYST
+444 VKIRNREIVDRYST
-458 FIDPGEKLTQEIT
+458 FIDPGEKLSDEIVD
-471 ELTNITDKML
+471 LTNITDDML
-481 TGQRKI
+481 EGQRPI
-487 DVVLPEFL
+487 ETVLPEFL
-495 EFVGDAVLVAH
+495 DFVGDDVLVAH

-512 GFIRIKAD
+512 GFVRIKAE
-520 ELGITGVHNTILD
+520 ELGIEYRKNTILD

-541 LKDLKKHKL
+541 LKELKKHKL
-550 DIVAKRLGVSL
+550 DVVAKHLGVSL
-561 EGHHRTVND
+561 EGHHRAVND

-580 LVEMLEENDV
+580 LVDMLEENGV
-590 HNIDDINIY
+590 KNVDDINIY
-599 SSRTVNYNKLK
+599 SSRTVNYSKLK

-630 ISMSNLEYFHKQP
+630 ISMSHLEFYHKQP
-643 RIPKSKLIQYREGLI
+643 RIPKTRLMQHRDGLI

-668 YRALLDMKPKEYIEN
+668 YRALLDMKPKEQIEN
-683 LVNFYDYLEIQPL
+683 IVGFYDYLEIQPV
-696 GNNMFMIDSDKVPVV
+696 GNNMFMIDSDRVPAV
-711 NSVEDIKNFNRKIV
+711 NSVDDIKNFNRKIV
-725 SLGEEYNKPVVATCD
+725 QLGEEYNKPVVATCD
-740 CHFLEPEDAV
+740 CHFIDPEDSV
-750 FRKILMYAKGFED
+750 YRKILMYAKGFED
-763 AERQP
+763 AENQP

-785 GEEKAKEIVITNT
+785 GEEKAREIVITNT
-798 NLIADMIEQIKPV
+798 NLIADEIENIKPV

-840 DPLPKIVEERL
+840 DPLPPIVEQRL

-875 KSNEDGYLVGSR
+875 KSNDDGYLVGSR

-901 TEVNSLPPHYVCPNC
+901 TEVNALPPHYVCPNC

-925 VQKVFMQGGSG
+925 VHKVFMQGGSG
-936 VDMPDKVCPKCGT
+936 VDMPDKACPKCGT
-949 MLKKDGH
+949 MMKKDGH

-977 FSGEYQQQAHAYTE
+977 FSGEYQQRAHAYTE
-991 VLFGKGHVFKAGTI
+991 ELFGKGHVFKAGTI
-1005 GTLADKTAYGYVKRY
+1005 GTLADKTAFGYVKRY
-1020 VDDHNLTLHN
+1020 VEDHGLNLHR
-1030 AEMNRLVR
+1030 AEMDRLVQ

-1113 ITGVNPQDVPLDDK
+1113 ITGFNPQLVPLDDK
-1127 ETMSL
+1127 QTMSL
-1132 FRSPEALGVTAEQI
+1132 FQSPEALGLKPEQI

-1160 KFVRKMLIDTKP
+1160 RFVRNMLIETKP

-1185 HGTNVWI
+1185 HGTNVWV
-1192 GNAQEL
+1192 GNAREL
-1198 IENGTITLKETIAT
+1198 IADGVITLKETIST

-1261 DSCQKIKYM
+1261 DSCLKIKYM

-1305 AAEDFDYSCM
+1305 AAEDFDYSSM
-1315 CKGKEVAKA
+1315 CRGEEVAKA
-1324 ALREIEQKGND
+1324 ALREIEDKGND
-1335 ATAKD
+1335 ATTKEL
-1340 QNKATVLESVIEF
+1340 NKATVLELVIEF
-1353 YERGFNFLPI
+1353 YERGFKFLPI
-1363 DLYKSDAKKFK
+1363 DIYKSGARKFA
-1374 VTEDGLL
+1374 VSADGL
-1381 IPPFN
+1381 IPPLN
-1386 SLQGLGV
+1386 SLQGLGLNV
-1393 TAAQSIVDGRDS
+1393 AQSIVDGRKD
-1405 GGEFKTIEE
+1405 GEFKTIEE
-1414 FKSRTSAG
+1414 FKSRTAAG
-1422 ASIID
+1422 SSIVEL
-1427 MLKENGVLKGIP
+1427 LKENGVLKGIP
-1439 ESDQISLFDF
+1439 ESDQMSLFDI

>member
-10 GGVKADE
+10 GKVNSKDNIKAY
-17 KVRAAF
+17 F
-23 KDAYVEKL
+23 SDAYVEKL
-31 TISKSTKI
+31 SVSKSTKI
-39 LHAVVSSES
+39 LQADVSSKS

-58 EKAVFDMVNAANE
+58 EKDIFDAVSVAQQ
-71 VKIDVKY
+71 VKLNIRYDI
-78 NVEDKN
+78 EDKSPKN
-84 PRAVFDFIWE
+84 VFDFIWK
-94 DAAKELSK
+94 DAVSVLSE
-102 ESPVCGCIFED
+102 ESPVCGCVFDD
-113 CEIKQEN
+113 CEIEEDDG
-120 NKIIIMTGH
+120 KIVIYTGH
-129 NAAFYLYKKGADKY
+129 NSAFYLYKKGVDKY
-143 IEQRIKDEFVV
+143 LTDRIRDEFGVNV
-154 DVSIAFKNKK
+154 TVAFKNKK
-164 ATEEEI
+164 ATEEEQQDYKKKH
-170 EKYDEAHNTY
+170 ENY
-180 EKQLIDSIITE
+180 ERQLIESIMTE
-191 KAAVETAKETAKA
+191 KATAETAKETAKA
-204 GEAQANIEK
+204 EEVKAGIEN
-213 GIILGKD
+213 GIIMGKD
-220 DIKGEIV
+220 PIKDEPI
-227 KIKDTK
+227 KIKNTR
-233 TEGEKVII
+233 TEGEKVVIQ
-241 EGEIFN
+241 GEIFN
-247 LEEREIKGDKYIV
+247 IEEREIKGDRYIV
-260 SFDIIDGSD
+260 SFDITDGSD
-269 STTVKFFTDKKPYEC
+269 STTVKFFTDRNAYDC

-289 SALKGAYVRV
+289 SALKGAYVKV
-299 KGEVQFDK
+299 KGEVQYDK
-307 YAKELIIMSRNIAKA
+307 YAKEIVIMSRNIVKA
-322 ERPPIRMDTSNEKR
+322 DRPPARMDTSEEKR
-336 VELHLHTNMST
+336 VELHLHTTMST
-347 MDAVTSVK
+347 MDAVTGMKEYV
-355 DYIKRAAK
+355 KRAAK

-375 VVQAFPDAMD
+375 VVQAYPEAMD
-385 AAAANDI
+385 AAEANNI

-405 LGEVVIN
+405 LGEVVTN
-412 GKGQDFD
+412 PKGQSFD

-444 VKIKNRKIIDRYST
+444 VKIRNREIVDRYST
-458 FIDPGEKLTQEIT
+458 FIDPGEKLSDEIVD
-471 ELTNITDKML
+471 LTNITDDML
-481 TGQRKI
+481 EGQRPI
-487 DVVLPEFL
+487 ETVLPEFL
-495 EFVGDAVLVAH
+495 DFVGDDVLVAH

-512 GFIRIKAD
+512 GFVRIKAE
-520 ELGITGVHNTILD
+520 ELGIEYRKNTILD

-541 LKDLKKHKL
+541 LKELKKHKL
-550 DIVAKRLGVSL
+550 DVVAKHLGVSL
-561 EGHHRTVND
+561 EGHHRAVND

-580 LVEMLEENDV
+580 LVDMLEENGV
-590 HNIDDINIY
+590 KSVDDINIY
-599 SSRTVNYNKLK
+599 SSRTVNYSKLK

-630 ISMSNLEYFHKQP
+630 ISMSHLEFYHKQP
-643 RIPKSKLIQYREGLI
+643 RIPKTRLMQHRDGLI

-668 YRALLDMKPKEYIEN
+668 YRALLDMKPKEQIEN
-683 LVNFYDYLEIQPL
+683 IVGFYDYLEIQPV
-696 GNNMFMIDSDKVPVV
+696 GNNMFMIDSDRVPAV

-725 SLGEEYNKPVVATCD
+725 RLGEEYNKPVVATCD
-740 CHFLEPEDAV
+740 CHFIDPEDSV
-750 FRKILMYAKGFED
+750 YRKILMYAKGFED
-763 AERQP
+763 AENQP

-785 GEEKAKEIVITNT
+785 GEEKAREIVITNT
-798 NLIADMIEQIKPV
+798 NLIADEIENIKPV

-840 DPLPKIVEERL
+840 DPLPPIVEQRL

-875 KSNEDGYLVGSR
+875 KSNDDGYLVGSR

-901 TEVNSLPPHYVCPNC
+901 TEVNALPPHYVCPNC

-925 VQKVFMQGGSG
+925 VHKVFMQGGSG
-936 VDMPDKVCPKCGT
+936 VDMPDKACPKCGT
-949 MLKKDGH
+949 MMKKDGH

-977 FSGEYQQQAHAYTE
+977 FSGEYQQRAHAYTE
-991 VLFGKGHVFKAGTI
+991 ELFGKGHVFKAGTI
-1005 GTLADKTAYGYVKRY
+1005 GTLADKTAFGYVKRY
-1020 VDDHNLTLHN
+1020 VEDHGLNLHR
-1030 AEMNRLVR
+1030 AEMDRLVQ

-1113 ITGVNPQDVPLDDK
+1113 ITGFNPQLVPLDDK
-1127 ETMSL
+1127 QTMSL
-1132 FRSPEALGVTAEQI
+1132 FQSPEALGLKPEQI

-1160 KFVRKMLIDTKP
+1160 RFVRNMLIETKP

-1185 HGTNVWI
+1185 HGTNVWV
-1192 GNAQEL
+1192 GNAREL
-1198 IENGTITLKETIAT
+1198 IADGVITLKETIST

-1261 DSCQKIKYM
+1261 DSCLKIKYM

-1305 AAEDFDYSCM
+1305 AAEDFDYSSM
-1315 CKGKEVAKA
+1315 CRGEEVAKA
-1324 ALREIEQKGND
+1324 ALREIEDKGND
-1335 ATAKD
+1335 ATAKEL
-1340 QNKATVLESVIEF
+1340 NKATVLELVIEF
-1353 YERGFNFLPI
+1353 YERGFKFLPI
-1363 DLYKSDAKKFK
+1363 DIYKSDARKFA
-1374 VTEDGLL
+1374 VSADGL
-1381 IPPFN
+1381 IPPLN
-1386 SLQGLGV
+1386 SLQGLGLNV
-1393 TAAQSIVDGRDS
+1393 AQSIVDGRKD
-1405 GGEFKTIEE
+1405 GEFKTIEE
-1414 FKSRTSAG
+1414 FKSRTAAG
-1422 ASIID
+1422 SSIVEL
-1427 MLKENGVLKGIP
+1427 LKENGVLKGIP
-1439 ESDQISLFDF
+1439 ESDQMSLFDI

>member
-10 GGVKADE
+10 GKVNSKDNIKAY
-17 KVRAAF
+17 F
-23 KDAYVEKL
+23 SDAYVEKL
-31 TISKSTKI
+31 SVSKSTKI
-39 LHAVVSSES
+39 LQADVSSKS

-58 EKAVFDMVNAANE
+58 EKDIFDAVSVAQQ
-71 VKIDVKY
+71 VKLNIRYDI
-78 NVEDKN
+78 EDKS
-84 PRAVFDFIWE
+84 PRNVFDFIWK
-94 DAAKELSK
+94 DAVSVLSE
-102 ESPVCGCIFED
+102 ESPVCGCVFDD
-113 CEIKQEN
+113 CEIEEDDG
-120 NKIIIMTGH
+120 KIVIYTGH
-129 NAAFYLYKKGADKY
+129 NSAFYLYKKGVDKY
-143 IEQRIKDEFVV
+143 LTDRIRDEFGVNV
-154 DVSIAFKNKK
+154 PVAFKNKK
-164 ATEEEI
+164 ATEEEQQDYKKKH
-170 EKYDEAHNTY
+170 ENY
-180 EKQLIDSIITE
+180 ERQLIESIMTE
-191 KAAVETAKETAKA
+191 KATAETAKETAKA
-204 GEAQANIEK
+204 EEVKAGIEN
-213 GIILGKD
+213 GIIMGRDPIKD
-220 DIKGEIV
+220 EPI
-227 KIKDTK
+227 KIKNTR
-233 TEGEKVII
+233 TEGEKVVIQ
-241 EGEIFN
+241 GEIFN
-247 LEEREIKGDKYIV
+247 IEEREIKGDRYIV
-260 SFDIIDGSD
+260 SFDITDGSD
-269 STTVKFFTDKKPYEC
+269 STTVKFFTDKSAYDC

-289 SALKGAYVRV
+289 SALKGAYVKV
-299 KGEVQFDK
+299 KGEVQYDK
-307 YAKELIIMSRNIAKA
+307 YAKEIVIMSRNIVKA
-322 ERPPIRMDTSNEKR
+322 DRPPARMDTSEEKR
-336 VELHLHTNMST
+336 VELHLHTTMST
-347 MDAVTSVK
+347 MDAVTGMKEYV
-355 DYIKRAAK
+355 KRAAK

-375 VVQAFPDAMD
+375 VVQAYPEAMD
-385 AAAANDI
+385 AAEANNI

-405 LGEVVIN
+405 LGEVVTN
-412 GKGQDFD
+412 PKGQSFD

-444 VKIKNRKIIDRYST
+444 VKIRNREIVDRYST
-458 FIDPGEKLTQEIT
+458 FIDPGEKLSDEIVD
-471 ELTNITDKML
+471 LTNITDDML
-481 TGQRKI
+481 EGQRPI
-487 DVVLPEFL
+487 ETVLPEFL
-495 EFVGDAVLVAH
+495 DFVGDDVLVAH

-512 GFIRIKAD
+512 GFVRIKAE
-520 ELGITGVHNTILD
+520 ELGIEYRKNTILD
-533 TLELSRTL
+533 TLQPSRTQL
-541 LKDLKKHKL
+541 QGLQQHKL
-550 DIVAKRLGVSL
+550 DVVAKHLGVSL
-561 EGHHRTVND
+561 EGHHRAVND

-580 LVEMLEENDV
+580 LVDMLEENGV
-590 HNIDDINIY
+590 KNVDDINIY
-599 SSRTVNYNKLK
+599 SSRTVNYSKLK

-630 ISMSNLEYFHKQP
+630 ISMSHLEFYHKQP
-643 RIPKSKLIQYREGLI
+643 RIPKTRLMQHRDGLI

-668 YRALLDMKPKEYIEN
+668 YRALLDMKPKEQIEN
-683 LVNFYDYLEIQPL
+683 IVGFYDYLEIQPV
-696 GNNMFMIDSDKVPVV
+696 GNNMFMIDSDRVPAV

-725 SLGEEYNKPVVATCD
+725 QLGEEYNKPVVATCD
-740 CHFLEPEDAV
+740 CHFIDPEDSV
-750 FRKILMYAKGFED
+750 YRKILMYAKGFED
-763 AERQP
+763 AENQP

-785 GEEKAKEIVITNT
+785 GEEKAREIVITNT
-798 NLIADMIEQIKPV
+798 NLIADEIENIKPV

-840 DPLPKIVEERL
+840 DPLPPIVEQRL

-875 KSNEDGYLVGSR
+875 KSNDDGYLVGSR

-901 TEVNSLPPHYVCPNC
+901 TEVNALPPHYVCPNC

-925 VQKVFMQGGSG
+925 VHKVFMQGGSG
-936 VDMPDKVCPKCGT
+936 VDMPDKACPKCGT
-949 MLKKDGH
+949 MMKKDGH

-977 FSGEYQQQAHAYTE
+977 FSGEYQQRAHAYTE
-991 VLFGKGHVFKAGTI
+991 ELFGKGHVFKAGTI
-1005 GTLADKTAYGYVKRY
+1005 GTLADKTAFGYVKRY
-1020 VDDHNLTLHN
+1020 VEDHGLNLHR
-1030 AEMNRLVR
+1030 AEMDRLVQ

-1113 ITGVNPQDVPLDDK
+1113 ITGFNPQLVPLDDK
-1127 ETMSL
+1127 QTMSL
-1132 FRSPEALGVTAEQI
+1132 FQSPEALGLKPEQI

-1160 KFVRKMLIDTKP
+1160 RFVRNMLIETKP

-1185 HGTNVWI
+1185 HGTNVWV
-1192 GNAQEL
+1192 GNAREL
-1198 IENGTITLKETIAT
+1198 IADGVITLKETIST

-1261 DSCQKIKYM
+1261 DSCLKIKYM

-1305 AAEDFDYSCM
+1305 AAEDFDYSSM
-1315 CKGKEVAKA
+1315 CRGEEVAKA
-1324 ALREIEQKGND
+1324 ALREIEDKGND
-1335 ATAKD
+1335 ATAKEL
-1340 QNKATVLESVIEF
+1340 NKATVLELVIEF
-1353 YERGFNFLPI
+1353 YERGFKFLPI
-1363 DLYKSDAKKFK
+1363 DIYKSDARKFA
-1374 VTEDGLL
+1374 VSADGL
-1381 IPPFN
+1381 IPPLN
-1386 SLQGLGV
+1386 SLQGLGLNV
-1393 TAAQSIVDGRDS
+1393 AQSIVDGRKD
-1405 GGEFKTIEE
+1405 GEFKTIEE
-1414 FKSRTSAG
+1414 FKSRTAAG
-1422 ASIID
+1422 SSIVEL
-1427 MLKENGVLKGIP
+1427 LKENGVLKGIP
-1439 ESDQISLFDF
+1439 ESDQMSLFDI

>member
-10 GGVKADE
+10 GKVNSKDNIKAY
-17 KVRAAF
+17 F
-23 KDAYVEKL
+23 SDAYVEKL
-31 TISKSTKI
+31 SVSKSTKI
-39 LHAVVSSES
+39 LQADVSSKS

-58 EKAVFDMVNAANE
+58 EKDIFDAVSVAQQ
-71 VKIDVKY
+71 VKLNIRYDI
-78 NVEDKN
+78 EDKSPKN
-84 PRAVFDFIWE
+84 VFDFIWK
-94 DAAKELSK
+94 DAVSVLSE
-102 ESPVCGCIFED
+102 ESPVCGCVFDD
-113 CEIKQEN
+113 CEIEEDDG
-120 NKIIIMTGH
+120 KIVIYTGH
-129 NAAFYLYKKGADKY
+129 NSAFYLYKKGVDKY
-143 IEQRIKDEFVV
+143 LTDRIRDEFGVNV
-154 DVSIAFKNKK
+154 TVAFKNKK
-164 ATEEEI
+164 ATEEEQQDYKKKH
-170 EKYDEAHNTY
+170 ENY
-180 EKQLIDSIITE
+180 ERQLIESIMTE
-191 KAAVETAKETAKA
+191 KATAETAKETAKA
-204 GEAQANIEK
+204 EEVKAGIEN
-213 GIILGKD
+213 GIIMGRDPIKD
-220 DIKGEIV
+220 EPI
-227 KIKDTK
+227 KIKNTR
-233 TEGEKVII
+233 TEGEKVVIQ
-241 EGEIFN
+241 GEIFN
-247 LEEREIKGDKYIV
+247 IEEREIKGDRYIV
-260 SFDIIDGSD
+260 SFDITDGSD
-269 STTVKFFTDKKPYEC
+269 STTVKFFTDRNAYDC

-289 SALKGAYVRV
+289 SALKGAYVKV
-299 KGEVQFDK
+299 KGEVQYDK
-307 YAKELIIMSRNIAKA
+307 YAKEIVIMSRNIVKA
-322 ERPPIRMDTSNEKR
+322 DRPPARMDTSEEKR
-336 VELHLHTNMST
+336 VELHLHTTMST
-347 MDAVTSVK
+347 MDAVTGMKEYV
-355 DYIKRAAK
+355 KRAAK

-375 VVQAFPDAMD
+375 VVQAYPEAMD
-385 AAAANDI
+385 AAEANNI

-405 LGEVVIN
+405 LGEVVTN
-412 GKGQDFD
+412 PKGQSFD

-444 VKIKNRKIIDRYST
+444 VKIRNREIVDRYST
-458 FIDPGEKLTQEIT
+458 FIDPGEKLSDEIVD
-471 ELTNITDKML
+471 LTNITDDML
-481 TGQRKI
+481 EGQRPI
-487 DVVLPEFL
+487 ETVLPEFL
-495 EFVGDAVLVAH
+495 DFVGDDVLVAH

-512 GFIRIKAD
+512 GFVRIKAE
-520 ELGITGVHNTILD
+520 ELGIEYRKNTILD

-541 LKDLKKHKL
+541 LKELKKHKL
-550 DIVAKRLGVSL
+550 DVVAKHLGVSL
-561 EGHHRTVND
+561 EGHHRAVND

-580 LVEMLEENDV
+580 LVDMLEENGV
-590 HNIDDINIY
+590 KNVDDINIY
-599 SSRTVNYNKLK
+599 SSRTVNYSKLK

-630 ISMSNLEYFHKQP
+630 ISMSHLEFYHKQP
-643 RIPKSKLIQYREGLI
+643 RIPKTRLMQHRDGLI

-668 YRALLDMKPKEYIEN
+668 YRALLDMKPKEQIEN
-683 LVNFYDYLEIQPL
+683 IVGFYDYLEIQPV
-696 GNNMFMIDSDKVPVV
+696 GNNMFMIDSDRVPAV
-711 NSVEDIKNFNRKIV
+711 NSVDDIKNFNRKIV
-725 SLGEEYNKPVVATCD
+725 QLGEEYNKPVVATCD
-740 CHFLEPEDAV
+740 CHFIDPEDSV
-750 FRKILMYAKGFED
+750 YRKILMYAKGFED
-763 AERQP
+763 AENQP

-785 GEEKAKEIVITNT
+785 GEEKAREIVITNT
-798 NLIADMIEQIKPV
+798 NLIADEIENIKPV

-840 DPLPKIVEERL
+840 DPLPPIVEQRL

-875 KSNEDGYLVGSR
+875 KSNDDGYLVGSR

-901 TEVNSLPPHYVCPNC
+901 TEVNALPPHYVCPNC

-925 VQKVFMQGGSG
+925 VHKVFMQGGSG
-936 VDMPDKVCPKCGT
+936 VDMPDKACPKCGT
-949 MLKKDGH
+949 MMKKDGH

-977 FSGEYQQQAHAYTE
+977 FSGEYQQRAHAYTE
-991 VLFGKGHVFKAGTI
+991 ELFGKGHVFKAGTI
-1005 GTLADKTAYGYVKRY
+1005 GTLADKTAFGYVKRY
-1020 VDDHNLTLHN
+1020 VEDHGLNLHR
-1030 AEMNRLVR
+1030 AEMDRLVQ

-1113 ITGVNPQDVPLDDK
+1113 ITGFNPQLVPLDDK
-1127 ETMSL
+1127 QTMSL
-1132 FRSPEALGVTAEQI
+1132 FQSPEALGLKPEQI

-1160 KFVRKMLIDTKP
+1160 RFVRNMLIETKP

-1185 HGTNVWI
+1185 HGTNVWV
-1192 GNAQEL
+1192 GNAREL
-1198 IENGTITLKETIAT
+1198 IADGVITLKETIST

-1261 DSCQKIKYM
+1261 DSCLKIKYM

-1305 AAEDFDYSCM
+1305 AAEDFDYSSM
-1315 CKGKEVAKA
+1315 CRGEEVAKA
-1324 ALREIEQKGND
+1324 ALREIEDKGND
-1335 ATAKD
+1335 ATAKEL
-1340 QNKATVLESVIEF
+1340 NKATVLELVIEF
-1353 YERGFNFLPI
+1353 YERGFKFLPI
-1363 DLYKSDAKKFK
+1363 DIYKSDARKFA
-1374 VTEDGLL
+1374 VSADGL
-1381 IPPFN
+1381 IPPLN
-1386 SLQGLGV
+1386 SLQGLGLNV
-1393 TAAQSIVDGRDS
+1393 AQSIVDGRKD
-1405 GGEFKTIEE
+1405 GEFKTIEE
-1414 FKSRTSAG
+1414 FKSRTAAG
-1422 ASIID
+1422 SSIVEL
-1427 MLKENGVLKGIP
+1427 LKENGVLKGIP
-1439 ESDQISLFDF
+1439 ESDQMSLFDI